1 MDFIKYN
8 RPKLPR
14 NKYGIQ
20 NGVFYSGGS
29 VFNSLG
35 SGSASGSSVSLANYY
50 TKPETDEI
58 AATKLDKSIWDGVF
72 RIDENGNL
80 RCSTN
85 FIGEKEV
92 SAYGEG
98 DTASS
103 TVVVVDNLTSNLT
116 DAALSANQGRVLKEL
131 IDTKTVDV
139 DLTGYAKQDWVSQNF
154 ISVIPSE
161 YITETEL
168 NTVLNDY
175 YTKAQIDGKGYLT
188 AIPSEYVTETELS
201 TSLNNYYTK
210 TQIDNK
216 GYLTSIPAEY
226 VTETELGTELD
237 SYYTKTEINN
247 KGYLTSIPAEY
258 VTETELNTEL
268 DSYYTKNETDTKLD
282 AKLNKSVWDGV
293 FRIDNDGNL
302 RCTTNFI
309 GEKEVSAYGAG
320 DTASS
325 TVVVV
330 DNLTSNLTDAALSA
344 NQGRVLKELID
355 TKTVDVDLT
364 DYAQKTW
371 VSQNFISVIPSEY
384 ITETELNTTLN
395 SYYTKTQIDNKGY
408 LTAIPSEYITST
420 ELETELGS
428 YYTKAEINNKGYLT
442 SIPAEYVTETELNT
456 SLNSYYTKTQIDNK
470 GYLTAVPS
478 EYVTETEL
486 NTELGSYYTKNETDA
501 KLDTKLNKSVWD
513 GVFRIDENGD
523 LRCTKNFIGEKEVSA
538 YGAGDT
544 ASSTVVVVDNLNS
557 SLTDAALSANQGRVL
572 KELIDSK
579 TVDVDLTGYAK
590 QDWVSQNF
598 ISVIPSEYI
607 TETELNT
614 ALSSYYTKTQIDNKG
629 YLTAIPAEYVT
640 DTELNTSLNSYYTK
654 TQIDN
659 KGYLT
664 VIPSEY
670 VTDTELSTSLNS
682 YYTKTQIDNKGY
694 LTAIPSEYV
703 TDTELSTS
711 LNSYYTKTQIDNKGY
726 LTAIPAEYVT
736 DTELNTSLSSYY
748 TKNET
753 DTKFNL
759 KVDKTT
765 WDSLFLIDSNGD
777 LHVKTNLI
785 GEKEVTAYNI
795 GTEDPGV
802 IVEGGSE
809 WYNIHTKRL
818 TSKTTTATDM
828 YVVIENLDVDIVN
841 NPDNYRIVL
850 LTWKRKKGE
859 GNRWRVPMFS
869 PRWHADTGAIV
880 SIGTPCVID
889 WNNTWWPI
897 TGNETKW
904 WNTTNAKYTDVFDTT
919 VNTLYVTFKNHN
931 KKMRF
936 GCCIM
941 KKMEGVGT
949 HGWQRVSNISEI
961 MLFAIKGGKHF
972 CMVK

>member
-80 RCSTN
+80 RCTKN

-92 SAYGEG
+92 SAYGAG

-168 NTVLNDY
+168 NTVLN
-175 YTKAQIDGKGYLT
+175 
-188 AIPSEYVTETELS
+188 
-201 TSLNNYYTK
+201 
-210 TQIDNK
+210 
-216 GYLTSIPAEY
+216 
-226 VTETELGTELD
+226 
-237 SYYTKTEINN
+237 
-247 KGYLTSIPAEY
+247 
-258 VTETELNTEL
+258 
-268 DSYYTKNETDTKLD
+268 
-282 AKLNKSVWDGV
+282 
-293 FRIDNDGNL
+293 
-302 RCTTNFI
+302 
-309 GEKEVSAYGAG
+309 
-320 DTASS
+320 
-325 TVVVV
+325 
-330 DNLTSNLTDAALSA
+330 
-344 NQGRVLKELID
+344 
-355 TKTVDVDLT
+355 
-364 DYAQKTW
+364 
-371 VSQNFISVIPSEY
+371 
-384 ITETELNTTLN
+384 
-395 SYYTKTQIDNKGY
+395 
-408 LTAIPSEYITST
+408 
-420 ELETELGS
+420 
-428 YYTKAEINNKGYLT
+428 
-442 SIPAEYVTETELNT
+442 
-456 SLNSYYTKTQIDNK
+456 
-470 GYLTAVPS
+470 
-478 EYVTETEL
+478 
-486 NTELGSYYTKNETDA
+486 
-501 KLDTKLNKSVWD
+501 
-513 GVFRIDENGD
+513 
-523 LRCTKNFIGEKEVSA
+523 
-538 YGAGDT
+538 
-544 ASSTVVVVDNLNS
+544 
-557 SLTDAALSANQGRVL
+557 
-572 KELIDSK
+572 
-579 TVDVDLTGYAK
+579 
-590 QDWVSQNF
+590 
-598 ISVIPSEYI
+598 
-607 TETELNT
+607 
-614 ALSSYYTKTQIDNKG
+614 SYYTKTQIDNKG

-640 DTELNTSLNSYYTK
+640 ETELNVELDNYYTK
-654 TQIDN
+654 
-659 KGYLT
+659 
-664 VIPSEY
+664 S
-670 VTDTELSTSLNS
+670 VTD
-682 YYTKTQIDNKGY
+682 
-694 LTAIPSEYV
+694 A
-703 TDTELSTS
+703 
-711 LNSYYTKTQIDNKGY
+711 
-726 LTAIPAEYVT
+726 
-736 DTELNTSLSSYY
+736 
-748 TKNET
+748 
-753 DTKFNL
+753 KFNL
-759 KVDKTT
+759 KVDKAT

-880 SIGTPCVID
+880 SIGTPCSIA

-919 VNTLYVTFKNHN
+919 VDTRYVTFKNHN

-961 MLFAIKGGKHF
+961 MLFAIRGGKHF

>member
-29 VFNSLG
+29 IFNSLG
-35 SGSASGSSVSLANYY
+35 SGNASGSSVSLANYY

-92 SAYGEG
+92 SAYGVG

-139 DLTGYAKQDWVSQNF
+139 DLTGYAKQEWVSQNF

-161 YITETEL
+161 YVTDSEL
-168 NTVLNDY
+168 NTALNSY
-175 YTKAQIDGKGYLT
+175 YTKTQIDNKGYLT
-188 AIPSEYVTETELS
+188 AIPSEYVTENELS
-201 TSLNNYYTK
+201 TSLNSYYTKTQIDNKGYLTSIPTEYVTESELSTSLNSYYTK

-226 VTETELGTELD
+226 VTETELSTEL
-237 SYYTKTEINN
+237 
-247 KGYLTSIPAEY
+247 G
-258 VTETELNTEL
+258 
-268 DSYYTKNETDTKLD
+268 SYYTKNETDTKLD

-293 FRIDNDGNL
+293 FRIDTDGNL

-309 GEKEVSAYGAG
+309 GEKEVSAYGEGDIASSTVVVVDNLTSNLTDAALSANQGRVLKELIDTKTVDVDLTGYAKQEWVMQNFISVIPSEYVTDSELNTALSSYYTKTQIDNKGYLTSIPADYVTENELSTSLNSYYTKTQIDNKGYLTSIPSEYVTETELNTSLSSYYTKTQIDNKGYLTSIPAEYVTDSELNAELDSYYTKNETDTKLDTKLNKSVWDGVFRIDENGDLRCTKNFIGEKEVSAYGAG
-320 DTASS
+320 DIASS

-384 ITETELNTTLN
+384 
-395 SYYTKTQIDNKGY
+395 
-408 LTAIPSEYITST
+408 
-420 ELETELGS
+420 
-428 YYTKAEINNKGYLT
+428 
-442 SIPAEYVTETELNT
+442 
-456 SLNSYYTKTQIDNK
+456 
-470 GYLTAVPS
+470 
-478 EYVTETEL
+478 
-486 NTELGSYYTKNETDA
+486 
-501 KLDTKLNKSVWD
+501 
-513 GVFRIDENGD
+513 
-523 LRCTKNFIGEKEVSA
+523 
-538 YGAGDT
+538 
-544 ASSTVVVVDNLNS
+544 
-557 SLTDAALSANQGRVL
+557 
-572 KELIDSK
+572 
-579 TVDVDLTGYAK
+579 
-590 QDWVSQNF
+590 
-598 ISVIPSEYI
+598 
-607 TETELNT
+607 
-614 ALSSYYTKTQIDNKG
+614 
-629 YLTAIPAEYVT
+629 VT
-640 DTELNTSLNSYYTK
+640 DTELNTVLNSYYTK
-654 TQIDN
+654 AQIDA

-664 VIPSEY
+664 AIPSEY

-726 LTAIPAEYVT
+726 LTSIPSEYVT
-736 DTELNTSLSSYY
+736 ETELNTSLSSYY
-748 TKNET
+748 TKTQIDNKGYLTSIPAEYVT
-753 DTKFNL
+753 DTELNAELDNYYTKSVTDLKFNMT
-759 KVDKTT
+759 VDKAT
-765 WDSLFLIDSNGD
+765 WNSLFLIDSNGD

-795 GTEDPGV
+795 GTEDGGV

-828 YVVIENLDVDIVN
+828 YVVIENLDVDMVN

-880 SIGTPCVID
+880 SSGTPCVID

-897 TGNETKW
+897 TGNKTKW

-919 VNTLYVTFKNHN
+919 VNTLYLTFKNHN

>member
-80 RCSTN
+80 RCYTN

-92 SAYGEG
+92 SACGEG
-98 DTASS
+98 DMASS

-139 DLTGYAKQDWVSQNF
+139 DLTGYAKQDWVMQNF

-161 YITETEL
+161 YVTDSEL
-168 NTVLNDY
+168 NTALNSY
-175 YTKAQIDGKGYLT
+175 YTKTQIDNKGYLT

-201 TSLNNYYTK
+201 SSLNSYYTK

-216 GYLTSIPAEY
+216 GYLTSVPSEY
-226 VTETELGTELD
+226 VTETELSTSLN
-237 SYYTKTEINN
+237 SYYTKTQIDN
-247 KGYLTSIPAEY
+247 KGYLTAIPSEY
-258 VTETELNTEL
+258 VTETELNAEL

-293 FRIDNDGNL
+293 FRIDTDGNL

-320 DTASS
+320 DIASS

-364 DYAQKTW
+364 GYAKQDW
-371 VSQNFISVIPSEY
+371 VMQNFISAIPSEY
-384 ITETELNTTLN
+384 VTDNELSTSLS
-395 SYYTKTQIDNKGY
+395 SYYTKTEIENKGY
-408 LTAIPSEYITST
+408 LTAIP
-420 ELETELGS
+420 
-428 YYTKAEINNKGYLT
+428 N
-442 SIPAEYVTETELNT
+442 
-456 SLNSYYTKTQIDNK
+456 
-470 GYLTAVPS
+470 

-486 NTELGSYYTKNETDA
+486 NTELGSYYTKNDTDA
-501 KLDTKLNKSVWD
+501 KFNM
-513 GVFRIDENGD
+513 
-523 LRCTKNFIGEKEVSA
+523 
-538 YGAGDT
+538 
-544 ASSTVVVVDNLNS
+544 
-557 SLTDAALSANQGRVL
+557 
-572 KELIDSK
+572 
-579 TVDVDLTGYAK
+579 TVDKA
-590 QDWVSQNF
+590 
-598 ISVIPSEYI
+598 
-607 TETELNT
+607 
-614 ALSSYYTKTQIDNKG
+614 
-629 YLTAIPAEYVT
+629 
-640 DTELNTSLNSYYTK
+640 
-654 TQIDN
+654 
-659 KGYLT
+659 
-664 VIPSEY
+664 
-670 VTDTELSTSLNS
+670 
-682 YYTKTQIDNKGY
+682 
-694 LTAIPSEYV
+694 
-703 TDTELSTS
+703 
-711 LNSYYTKTQIDNKGY
+711 
-726 LTAIPAEYVT
+726 
-736 DTELNTSLSSYY
+736 
-748 TKNET
+748 
-753 DTKFNL
+753 
-759 KVDKTT
+759 T
-765 WDSLFLIDSNGD
+765 WNSLFLIDSNGD

-795 GTEDPGV
+795 GTEDGGV

-809 WYNIHTKRL
+809 WYNIHTKRM

-869 PRWHADTGAIV
+869 PRWH
-880 SIGTPCVID
+880 
-889 WNNTWWPI
+889 
-897 TGNETKW
+897 
-904 WNTTNAKYTDVFDTT
+904 
-919 VNTLYVTFKNHN
+919 
-931 KKMRF
+931 
-936 GCCIM
+936 
-941 KKMEGVGT
+941 
-949 HGWQRVSNISEI
+949 
-961 MLFAIKGGKHF
+961 
-972 CMVK
+972 

>member
-58 AATKLDKSIWDGVF
+58 VATKLDKSIWDGVF

-92 SAYGEG
+92 SAYGAG

-161 YITETEL
+161 YVTDSEL
-168 NTVLNDY
+168 NN
-175 YTKAQIDGKGYLT
+175 
-188 AIPSEYVTETELS
+188 
-201 TSLNNYYTK
+201 
-210 TQIDNK
+210 
-216 GYLTSIPAEY
+216 
-226 VTETELGTELD
+226 
-237 SYYTKTEINN
+237 
-247 KGYLTSIPAEY
+247 
-258 VTETELNTEL
+258 
-268 DSYYTKNETDTKLD
+268 
-282 AKLNKSVWDGV
+282 
-293 FRIDNDGNL
+293 
-302 RCTTNFI
+302 
-309 GEKEVSAYGAG
+309 
-320 DTASS
+320 
-325 TVVVV
+325 
-330 DNLTSNLTDAALSA
+330 ALS
-344 NQGRVLKELID
+344 
-355 TKTVDVDLT
+355 
-364 DYAQKTW
+364 
-371 VSQNFISVIPSEY
+371 
-384 ITETELNTTLN
+384 
-395 SYYTKTQIDNKGY
+395 
-408 LTAIPSEYITST
+408 
-420 ELETELGS
+420 
-428 YYTKAEINNKGYLT
+428 
-442 SIPAEYVTETELNT
+442 
-456 SLNSYYTKTQIDNK
+456 
-470 GYLTAVPS
+470 
-478 EYVTETEL
+478 
-486 NTELGSYYTKNETDA
+486 
-501 KLDTKLNKSVWD
+501 
-513 GVFRIDENGD
+513 
-523 LRCTKNFIGEKEVSA
+523 
-538 YGAGDT
+538 
-544 ASSTVVVVDNLNS
+544 
-557 SLTDAALSANQGRVL
+557 
-572 KELIDSK
+572 
-579 TVDVDLTGYAK
+579 
-590 QDWVSQNF
+590 
-598 ISVIPSEYI
+598 
-607 TETELNT
+607 
-614 ALSSYYTKTQIDNKG
+614 
-629 YLTAIPAEYVT
+629 
-640 DTELNTSLNSYYTK
+640 
-654 TQIDN
+654 
-659 KGYLT
+659 
-664 VIPSEY
+664 
-670 VTDTELSTSLNS
+670 S

-703 TDTELSTS
+703 TDTELSTK
-711 LNSYYTKTQIDNKGY
+711 LG
-726 LTAIPAEYVT
+726 
-736 DTELNTSLSSYY
+736 SYY
-748 TKNET
+748 TKNDT

-880 SIGTPCVID
+880 SIGTPCSIA

-919 VNTLYVTFKNHN
+919 VDTLYVTFKNHN

>member
-139 DLTGYAKQDWVSQNF
+139 DLTGYAKQEWVMQNF

-168 NTVLNDY
+168 NTVLN
-175 YTKAQIDGKGYLT
+175 
-188 AIPSEYVTETELS
+188 
-201 TSLNNYYTK
+201 
-210 TQIDNK
+210 
-216 GYLTSIPAEY
+216 
-226 VTETELGTELD
+226 
-237 SYYTKTEINN
+237 
-247 KGYLTSIPAEY
+247 
-258 VTETELNTEL
+258 
-268 DSYYTKNETDTKLD
+268 
-282 AKLNKSVWDGV
+282 
-293 FRIDNDGNL
+293 
-302 RCTTNFI
+302 
-309 GEKEVSAYGAG
+309 
-320 DTASS
+320 
-325 TVVVV
+325 
-330 DNLTSNLTDAALSA
+330 
-344 NQGRVLKELID
+344 
-355 TKTVDVDLT
+355 
-364 DYAQKTW
+364 
-371 VSQNFISVIPSEY
+371 
-384 ITETELNTTLN
+384 

-408 LTAIPSEYITST
+408 LTAIPNEYITST
-420 ELETELGS
+420 ELETELG
-428 YYTKAEINNKGYLT
+428 
-442 SIPAEYVTETELNT
+442 
-456 SLNSYYTKTQIDNK
+456 
-470 GYLTAVPS
+470 
-478 EYVTETEL
+478 
-486 NTELGSYYTKNETDA
+486 
-501 KLDTKLNKSVWD
+501 
-513 GVFRIDENGD
+513 
-523 LRCTKNFIGEKEVSA
+523 
-538 YGAGDT
+538 
-544 ASSTVVVVDNLNS
+544 
-557 SLTDAALSANQGRVL
+557 
-572 KELIDSK
+572 
-579 TVDVDLTGYAK
+579 
-590 QDWVSQNF
+590 
-598 ISVIPSEYI
+598 
-607 TETELNT
+607 
-614 ALSSYYTKTQIDNKG
+614 SYYTKTQIDNKG

-640 DTELNTSLNSYYTK
+640 DTEL
-654 TQIDN
+654 
-659 KGYLT
+659 
-664 VIPSEY
+664 
-670 VTDTELSTSLNS
+670 STSLNS
-682 YYTKTQIDNKGY
+682 YYTKTQIDAKGY
-694 LTAIPSEYV
+694 LTSIPTEYV
-703 TDTELSTS
+703 TETELTS
-711 LNSYYTKTQIDNKGY
+711 
-726 LTAIPAEYVT
+726 
-736 DTELNTSLSSYY
+736 ELGSYY
-748 TKNET
+748 TKNDT
-753 DTKFNL
+753 DAKLDTKLN
-759 KVDKTT
+759 KSV
-765 WDSLFLIDSNGD
+765 WDGVFRIDSNGD
-777 LHVKTNLI
+777 IHVKTNLI

-880 SIGTPCVID
+880 SIGTPCSIA

>member
-35 SGSASGSSVSLANYY
+35 SGSAPGSSVSLANYY

-92 SAYGEG
+92 SAYGAG

-131 IDTKTVDV
+131 IDSKTVDV
-139 DLTGYAKQDWVSQNF
+139 DLTGYAKQEWVSQNF

-168 NTVLNDY
+168 NTALN
-175 YTKAQIDGKGYLT
+175 
-188 AIPSEYVTETELS
+188 S
-201 TSLNNYYTK
+201 YYTK

-216 GYLTSIPAEY
+216 GYLTAIP
-226 VTETELGTELD
+226 T
-237 SYYTKTEINN
+237 
-247 KGYLTSIPAEY
+247 EY

-309 GEKEVSAYGAG
+309 GEKEVSAYGTGDTTSSTVVVVDNLTSNLTDAALSANQGRVLKELIDTKTVDVDLTGYAKQDWVIQNFISVIPSEYVTDTELNTALSSYYTKTQIDNKGYLTAIPSEYITSTELETELGSYYTKTEINNKGYLTSIPAEYVTETELNTELDSYYTKTEINNKGYLTAVPSEYVTESELSTELGSYYTKNETDTKLDTKLNKSVWDGVFRIDENGDLRCTKNFIGEKEVSAYGAG
-320 DTASS
+320 DIASS

-384 ITETELNTTLN
+384 ITETELNT
-395 SYYTKTQIDNKGY
+395 
-408 LTAIPSEYITST
+408 A
-420 ELETELGS
+420 
-428 YYTKAEINNKGYLT
+428 
-442 SIPAEYVTETELNT
+442 
-456 SLNSYYTKTQIDNK
+456 
-470 GYLTAVPS
+470 
-478 EYVTETEL
+478 
-486 NTELGSYYTKNETDA
+486 
-501 KLDTKLNKSVWD
+501 
-513 GVFRIDENGD
+513 
-523 LRCTKNFIGEKEVSA
+523 
-538 YGAGDT
+538 
-544 ASSTVVVVDNLNS
+544 
-557 SLTDAALSANQGRVL
+557 
-572 KELIDSK
+572 
-579 TVDVDLTGYAK
+579 
-590 QDWVSQNF
+590 
-598 ISVIPSEYI
+598 
-607 TETELNT
+607 
-614 ALSSYYTKTQIDNKG
+614 
-629 YLTAIPAEYVT
+629 
-640 DTELNTSLNSYYTK
+640 
-654 TQIDN
+654 
-659 KGYLT
+659 
-664 VIPSEY
+664 
-670 VTDTELSTSLNS
+670 
-682 YYTKTQIDNKGY
+682 
-694 LTAIPSEYV
+694 
-703 TDTELSTS
+703 

-748 TKNET
+748 TKTQVDNKGYLTAIPTEYVTDTELSTSLNSYYTKTEVDNKGYLTSIPAEYVTDTELNTELGNYYTKSVT
-753 DTKFNL
+753 DTKFNMT
-759 KVDKTT
+759 VDKAT
-765 WDSLFLIDSNGD
+765 WNSLFLIDSNGD

-828 YVVIENLDVDIVN
+828 YVVIENLDANIVN

-869 PRWHADTGAIV
+869 PRWHADTGQIIR
-880 SIGTPCVID
+880 SGTPCSIA

-897 TGNETKW
+897 TGNKTKW

-919 VNTLYVTFKNHN
+919 VHATYLTFKNHN

-961 MLFAIKGGKHF
+961 MLFAIRGARHF

>member
-98 DTASS
+98 DIASS

-168 NTVLNDY
+168 NTVLNGY
-175 YTKAQIDGKGYLT
+175 YTKTQIDNKGYLT
-188 AIPSEYVTETELS
+188 DIPSEYVTETELS
-201 TSLNNYYTK
+201 TSLNSYYTK

-226 VTETELGTELD
+226 VTEAELTSELG
-237 SYYTKTEINN
+237 
-247 KGYLTSIPAEY
+247 
-258 VTETELNTEL
+258 
-268 DSYYTKNETDTKLD
+268 SYYTKNETDTKLD
-282 AKLNKSVWDGV
+282 A
-293 FRIDNDGNL
+293 
-302 RCTTNFI
+302 
-309 GEKEVSAYGAG
+309 
-320 DTASS
+320 
-325 TVVVV
+325 
-330 DNLTSNLTDAALSA
+330 
-344 NQGRVLKELID
+344 
-355 TKTVDVDLT
+355 
-364 DYAQKTW
+364 
-371 VSQNFISVIPSEY
+371 
-384 ITETELNTTLN
+384 
-395 SYYTKTQIDNKGY
+395 
-408 LTAIPSEYITST
+408 
-420 ELETELGS
+420 
-428 YYTKAEINNKGYLT
+428 
-442 SIPAEYVTETELNT
+442 
-456 SLNSYYTKTQIDNK
+456 
-470 GYLTAVPS
+470 
-478 EYVTETEL
+478 
-486 NTELGSYYTKNETDA
+486 
-501 KLDTKLNKSVWD
+501 KLNKSVWD

-557 SLTDAALSANQGRVL
+557 NLTDAALSANQGRVL

-629 YLTAIPAEYVT
+629 YLTAIPVEYVT
-640 DTELNTSLNSYYTK
+640 ETELNTSLNSYYTK

-670 VTDTELSTSLNS
+670 VTDTELSTSL
-682 YYTKTQIDNKGY
+682 
-694 LTAIPSEYV
+694 
-703 TDTELSTS
+703 
-711 LNSYYTKTQIDNKGY
+711 
-726 LTAIPAEYVT
+726 
-736 DTELNTSLSSYY
+736 SSYY
-748 TKNET
+748 TKNDT
-753 DTKFNL
+753 DAKFNL

-841 NPDNYRIVL
+841 NPNNYRIVL

-880 SIGTPCVID
+880 SSGTPCVID

-897 TGNETKW
+897 TGNKTKW

>member
-29 VFNSLG
+29 IFNSLG
-35 SGSASGSSVSLANYY
+35 SGNASGSSVSLANYY

-92 SAYGEG
+92 SAYGVG

-139 DLTGYAKQDWVSQNF
+139 DLTGYAKQEWVSQNF

-161 YITETEL
+161 YVTDSEL
-168 NTVLNDY
+168 NTALNSY
-175 YTKAQIDGKGYLT
+175 YTKTQIDNKGYLT
-188 AIPSEYVTETELS
+188 AIPSEYVTENELS
-201 TSLNNYYTK
+201 TSLNSYYTKTQIDNKGYLTSIPTEYVTESELSTSLNSYYTK

-226 VTETELGTELD
+226 VTETELSTEL
-237 SYYTKTEINN
+237 
-247 KGYLTSIPAEY
+247 G
-258 VTETELNTEL
+258 
-268 DSYYTKNETDTKLD
+268 SYYTKNETDTKLD

-293 FRIDNDGNL
+293 FRIDTDGNL

-309 GEKEVSAYGAG
+309 GEKEVSAYGEGDIASSTVVVVDNLTSNLTDAALSANQGRVLKELIDTKTVDVDLTGYAKQEWVMQNFISVIPSEYVTDSELNTALSSYYTKTQIDNKGYLTSIPADYVTENELSTSLNSYYTKTQIDNKGYLTSIPSEYVTETELNTSLSSYYTKTQIDNKGYLTSIPAEYVTDSELNAELDSYYTKNETDTKLDTKLNKSVWDGVFRIDENGDLRCTKNFIGEKEVSAYGAG
-320 DTASS
+320 DIASS

-384 ITETELNTTLN
+384 
-395 SYYTKTQIDNKGY
+395 
-408 LTAIPSEYITST
+408 
-420 ELETELGS
+420 
-428 YYTKAEINNKGYLT
+428 
-442 SIPAEYVTETELNT
+442 
-456 SLNSYYTKTQIDNK
+456 
-470 GYLTAVPS
+470 
-478 EYVTETEL
+478 
-486 NTELGSYYTKNETDA
+486 
-501 KLDTKLNKSVWD
+501 
-513 GVFRIDENGD
+513 
-523 LRCTKNFIGEKEVSA
+523 
-538 YGAGDT
+538 
-544 ASSTVVVVDNLNS
+544 
-557 SLTDAALSANQGRVL
+557 
-572 KELIDSK
+572 
-579 TVDVDLTGYAK
+579 
-590 QDWVSQNF
+590 
-598 ISVIPSEYI
+598 
-607 TETELNT
+607 
-614 ALSSYYTKTQIDNKG
+614 
-629 YLTAIPAEYVT
+629 VT
-640 DTELNTSLNSYYTK
+640 DTELNTVLNSYYTK
-654 TQIDN
+654 AQIDA
-659 KGYLT
+659 
-664 VIPSEY
+664 
-670 VTDTELSTSLNS
+670 
-682 YYTKTQIDNKGY
+682 KGY

-726 LTAIPAEYVT
+726 LTSIPSEYVT

-748 TKNET
+748 TKTQIDNKGYLTSIPAEYVT
-753 DTKFNL
+753 DTELNAELDNYYTKSVTDLKFNMT
-759 KVDKTT
+759 VDKAT
-765 WDSLFLIDSNGD
+765 WNSLFLIDSNGD

-795 GTEDPGV
+795 GTEDGGV

-828 YVVIENLDVDIVN
+828 YVVIENLDVDMVN

-880 SIGTPCVID
+880 SSGTPCVID

-897 TGNETKW
+897 TGNKTKW

-919 VNTLYVTFKNHN
+919 VNTLYLTFKNHN

>member
-29 VFNSLG
+29 AFNSLG

-139 DLTGYAKQDWVSQNF
+139 DLTGYAKQEWVMQNF

-168 NTVLNDY
+168 NT
-175 YTKAQIDGKGYLT
+175 A
-188 AIPSEYVTETELS
+188 
-201 TSLNNYYTK
+201 
-210 TQIDNK
+210 
-216 GYLTSIPAEY
+216 
-226 VTETELGTELD
+226 
-237 SYYTKTEINN
+237 
-247 KGYLTSIPAEY
+247 
-258 VTETELNTEL
+258 
-268 DSYYTKNETDTKLD
+268 
-282 AKLNKSVWDGV
+282 
-293 FRIDNDGNL
+293 
-302 RCTTNFI
+302 
-309 GEKEVSAYGAG
+309 
-320 DTASS
+320 
-325 TVVVV
+325 
-330 DNLTSNLTDAALSA
+330 
-344 NQGRVLKELID
+344 
-355 TKTVDVDLT
+355 
-364 DYAQKTW
+364 
-371 VSQNFISVIPSEY
+371 
-384 ITETELNTTLN
+384 LN
-395 SYYTKTQIDNKGY
+395 SYYTK
-408 LTAIPSEYITST
+408 A
-420 ELETELGS
+420 
-428 YYTKAEINNKGYLT
+428 
-442 SIPAEYVTETELNT
+442 
-456 SLNSYYTKTQIDNK
+456 QIDNK

-478 EYVTETEL
+478 EYVTDTELSTSLNSYYTKTQIDAKGYLTAVPSEYVTETEL
-486 NTELGSYYTKNETDA
+486 TSELGSYYTKNDTDA

-590 QDWVSQNF
+590 QDWVNQNF

-640 DTELNTSLNSYYTK
+640 DNELN
-654 TQIDN
+654 
-659 KGYLT
+659 
-664 VIPSEY
+664 
-670 VTDTELSTSLNS
+670 
-682 YYTKTQIDNKGY
+682 
-694 LTAIPSEYV
+694 
-703 TDTELSTS
+703 TS

-736 DTELNTSLSSYY
+736 DTELNTELGSYY
-748 TKNET
+748 TKNDT
-753 DTKFNL
+753 DAKFNL
-759 KVDKTT
+759 KVDKAT

-919 VNTLYVTFKNHN
+919 VDTLYVTFKNHN

>member
-72 RIDENGNL
+72 KIDENGNL
-80 RCSTN
+80 RCTTN

-92 SAYGEG
+92 SAYGVGDTASSTVVVVDNLTSNLTDAALSANQGRVLKELIDSKTVDVDLTGYAKQEWVSQNFISVIPSEYITETELNTALNSYYTKTQIDNKGYLTAIPSEYITSTELETELGSYYTKTQIDNKGYLTSIPSEYVTDTELNTSLNSYYTKTQIDNKGYLTSIPAEYVTETELSTELGSYYTKNETDSKLDTKLNKSVWDGVFRIDENGDLRCTKNFIGEKEVSAYGVG

-139 DLTGYAKQDWVSQNF
+139 DLTGYAKQDWV
-154 ISVIPSE
+154 I
-161 YITETEL
+161 
-168 NTVLNDY
+168 
-175 YTKAQIDGKGYLT
+175 
-188 AIPSEYVTETELS
+188 
-201 TSLNNYYTK
+201 
-210 TQIDNK
+210 
-216 GYLTSIPAEY
+216 
-226 VTETELGTELD
+226 
-237 SYYTKTEINN
+237 
-247 KGYLTSIPAEY
+247 
-258 VTETELNTEL
+258 
-268 DSYYTKNETDTKLD
+268 
-282 AKLNKSVWDGV
+282 
-293 FRIDNDGNL
+293 
-302 RCTTNFI
+302 
-309 GEKEVSAYGAG
+309 
-320 DTASS
+320 
-325 TVVVV
+325 
-330 DNLTSNLTDAALSA
+330 
-344 NQGRVLKELID
+344 
-355 TKTVDVDLT
+355 
-364 DYAQKTW
+364 
-371 VSQNFISVIPSEY
+371 
-384 ITETELNTTLN
+384 
-395 SYYTKTQIDNKGY
+395 
-408 LTAIPSEYITST
+408 
-420 ELETELGS
+420 
-428 YYTKAEINNKGYLT
+428 
-442 SIPAEYVTETELNT
+442 
-456 SLNSYYTKTQIDNK
+456 
-470 GYLTAVPS
+470 
-478 EYVTETEL
+478 
-486 NTELGSYYTKNETDA
+486 
-501 KLDTKLNKSVWD
+501 
-513 GVFRIDENGD
+513 
-523 LRCTKNFIGEKEVSA
+523 
-538 YGAGDT
+538 
-544 ASSTVVVVDNLNS
+544 
-557 SLTDAALSANQGRVL
+557 
-572 KELIDSK
+572 
-579 TVDVDLTGYAK
+579 
-590 QDWVSQNF
+590 QNF

-614 ALSSYYTKTQIDNKG
+614 A
-629 YLTAIPAEYVT
+629 
-640 DTELNTSLNSYYTK
+640 
-654 TQIDN
+654 
-659 KGYLT
+659 
-664 VIPSEY
+664 
-670 VTDTELSTSLNS
+670 LNS

-711 LNSYYTKTQIDNKGY
+711 LNSYYTKTEVDNKGY
-726 LTAIPAEYVT
+726 LTSIPAEYVT
-736 DTELNTSLSSYY
+736 DTELSTELDNYY
-748 TKNET
+748 TKSVT
-753 DTKFNL
+753 DIKFNMT
-759 KVDKTT
+759 VDKAT
-765 WDSLFLIDSNGD
+765 WNSLFLIDSNGD

-828 YVVIENLDVDIVN
+828 YVVIENLDADIVN

-869 PRWHADTGAIV
+869 PRWNADTGAIV
-880 SIGTPCVID
+880 RNGTTCAIA

-897 TGNETKW
+897 TGNKTKW

-919 VNTLYVTFKNHN
+919 VNTLYVAFKNHN

-941 KKMEGVGT
+941 KKMQGVGT

-961 MLFAIKGGKHF
+961 MLFAIRGGKHF

>member
-98 DTASS
+98 DIASS

-168 NTVLNDY
+168 NTVLNGY
-175 YTKAQIDGKGYLT
+175 YTKTQIDNKGYLT
-188 AIPSEYVTETELS
+188 DIPSEYVTETELS
-201 TSLNNYYTK
+201 TSLNSYYTK

-226 VTETELGTELD
+226 VTEAELTSELG
-237 SYYTKTEINN
+237 
-247 KGYLTSIPAEY
+247 
-258 VTETELNTEL
+258 
-268 DSYYTKNETDTKLD
+268 SYYTKNETDTKLD
-282 AKLNKSVWDGV
+282 A
-293 FRIDNDGNL
+293 
-302 RCTTNFI
+302 
-309 GEKEVSAYGAG
+309 
-320 DTASS
+320 
-325 TVVVV
+325 
-330 DNLTSNLTDAALSA
+330 
-344 NQGRVLKELID
+344 
-355 TKTVDVDLT
+355 
-364 DYAQKTW
+364 
-371 VSQNFISVIPSEY
+371 
-384 ITETELNTTLN
+384 
-395 SYYTKTQIDNKGY
+395 
-408 LTAIPSEYITST
+408 
-420 ELETELGS
+420 
-428 YYTKAEINNKGYLT
+428 
-442 SIPAEYVTETELNT
+442 
-456 SLNSYYTKTQIDNK
+456 
-470 GYLTAVPS
+470 
-478 EYVTETEL
+478 
-486 NTELGSYYTKNETDA
+486 
-501 KLDTKLNKSVWD
+501 KLNKSVWD

-557 SLTDAALSANQGRVL
+557 NLTDAALSANQGRVL

-629 YLTAIPAEYVT
+629 YLTAIPVEYVT
-640 DTELNTSLNSYYTK
+640 ETELNTSLNSYYTK

-694 LTAIPSEYV
+694 LTAIPVEYV
-703 TDTELSTS
+703 TETELNTS

-726 LTAIPAEYVT
+726 LTVIPSEYVT
-736 DTELNTSLSSYY
+736 DTELSTSLSSYY
-748 TKNET
+748 TKNDT
-753 DTKFNL
+753 DAKFNL

-841 NPDNYRIVL
+841 NPNNYRIVL

-880 SIGTPCVID
+880 SSGTPCVID

-897 TGNETKW
+897 TGNKTKW

>member
-20 NGVFYSGGS
+20 NGVFYSGVS

-72 RIDENGNL
+72 RIDENGDL

-92 SAYGEG
+92 SAYGVG

-139 DLTGYAKQDWVSQNF
+139 DLTGYAKQEWVMQNF

-168 NTVLNDY
+168 NTALNSY
-175 YTKAQIDGKGYLT
+175 YTKTQIDNKGYLT
-188 AIPSEYVTETELS
+188 AIPAEYVTETEIS
-201 TSLNNYYTK
+201 TELDSYYTK

-216 GYLTSIPAEY
+216 GYLTSIPSEY
-226 VTETELGTELD
+226 VTDTELTSEL
-237 SYYTKTEINN
+237 
-247 KGYLTSIPAEY
+247 G
-258 VTETELNTEL
+258 
-268 DSYYTKNETDTKLD
+268 SYYTKNETDSKLD
-282 AKLNKSVWDGV
+282 TKLNKSVWDGV
-293 FRIDNDGNL
+293 FRIDENGDL
-302 RCTTNFI
+302 RCTKNFI

-320 DTASS
+320 DIASS

-364 DYAQKTW
+364 DYAKQDW
-371 VSQNFISVIPSEY
+371 VMQNFISVIPSEY
-384 ITETELNTTLN
+384 VTDSELNNALS
-395 SYYTKTQIDNKGY
+395 SYYTKTQIDAKGY
-408 LTAIPSEYITST
+408 LTAIPSEYI
-420 ELETELGS
+420 
-428 YYTKAEINNKGYLT
+428 
-442 SIPAEYVTETELNT
+442 
-456 SLNSYYTKTQIDNK
+456 
-470 GYLTAVPS
+470 
-478 EYVTETEL
+478 
-486 NTELGSYYTKNETDA
+486 
-501 KLDTKLNKSVWD
+501 
-513 GVFRIDENGD
+513 
-523 LRCTKNFIGEKEVSA
+523 
-538 YGAGDT
+538 
-544 ASSTVVVVDNLNS
+544 
-557 SLTDAALSANQGRVL
+557 
-572 KELIDSK
+572 
-579 TVDVDLTGYAK
+579 
-590 QDWVSQNF
+590 
-598 ISVIPSEYI
+598 
-607 TETELNT
+607 
-614 ALSSYYTKTQIDNKG
+614 
-629 YLTAIPAEYVT
+629 
-640 DTELNTSLNSYYTK
+640 
-654 TQIDN
+654 
-659 KGYLT
+659 
-664 VIPSEY
+664 
-670 VTDTELSTSLNS
+670 TDTELSTSLNS

-694 LTAIPSEYV
+694 LTSIPSEYV
-703 TDTELSTS
+703 TESELS
-711 LNSYYTKTQIDNKGY
+711 
-726 LTAIPAEYVT
+726 
-736 DTELNTSLSSYY
+736 TSLSSYY
-748 TKNET
+748 TKTEVENKGYLTSIPAEYVTETELNTELDNYYTKSVT
-753 DTKFNL
+753 DTKFNMT
-759 KVDKTT
+759 VDKAT
-765 WDSLFLIDSNGD
+765 WNSLFLIDSNGD

-795 GTEDPGV
+795 GTEASGG

-828 YVVIENLDVDIVN
+828 YVVIENLDANIVN

-880 SIGTPCVID
+880 RSGTPCAID

-897 TGNETKW
+897 TGNKTKW

-919 VNTLYVTFKNHN
+919 VNTTYVAFKNHN

-941 KKMEGVGT
+941 KKMVGVGT
-949 HGWQRVSNISEI
+949 YGWQRVSNISEI
-961 MLFAIKGGKHF
+961 MLFAIRGGKHF

>member
-1 MDFIKYN
+1 M
-8 RPKLPR
+8 
-14 NKYGIQ
+14 NK
-20 NGVFYSGGS
+20 S
-29 VFNSLG
+29 V
-35 SGSASGSSVSLANYY
+35 
-50 TKPETDEI
+50 
-58 AATKLDKSIWDGVF
+58 WDGVF
-72 RIDENGNL
+72 RIDNDGNL
-80 RCSTN
+80 RCTTN

-92 SAYGEG
+92 SAYGTG
-98 DTASS
+98 DTTSS

-139 DLTGYAKQDWVSQNF
+139 DLTGYAKQDWVIQNF

-161 YITETEL
+161 YVTDTEL
-168 NTVLNDY
+168 NT
-175 YTKAQIDGKGYLT
+175 A
-188 AIPSEYVTETELS
+188 LS
-201 TSLNNYYTK
+201 SYYTK

-216 GYLTSIPAEY
+216 GYLTAIPSEY
-226 VTETELGTELD
+226 ITSTELETELG

-268 DSYYTKNETDTKLD
+268 DSYYTKTEINNKGYLTAVPSEYVTESELSTELGSYYTKNETDTKLD
-282 AKLNKSVWDGV
+282 TKLNKSVWDGV
-293 FRIDNDGNL
+293 FRIDENGDL
-302 RCTTNFI
+302 RCTKNFI

-320 DTASS
+320 DIASS

-384 ITETELNTTLN
+384 ITETELNT
-395 SYYTKTQIDNKGY
+395 
-408 LTAIPSEYITST
+408 A
-420 ELETELGS
+420 
-428 YYTKAEINNKGYLT
+428 
-442 SIPAEYVTETELNT
+442 
-456 SLNSYYTKTQIDNK
+456 
-470 GYLTAVPS
+470 
-478 EYVTETEL
+478 
-486 NTELGSYYTKNETDA
+486 
-501 KLDTKLNKSVWD
+501 
-513 GVFRIDENGD
+513 
-523 LRCTKNFIGEKEVSA
+523 
-538 YGAGDT
+538 
-544 ASSTVVVVDNLNS
+544 
-557 SLTDAALSANQGRVL
+557 
-572 KELIDSK
+572 
-579 TVDVDLTGYAK
+579 
-590 QDWVSQNF
+590 
-598 ISVIPSEYI
+598 
-607 TETELNT
+607 
-614 ALSSYYTKTQIDNKG
+614 
-629 YLTAIPAEYVT
+629 
-640 DTELNTSLNSYYTK
+640 
-654 TQIDN
+654 
-659 KGYLT
+659 
-664 VIPSEY
+664 
-670 VTDTELSTSLNS
+670 
-682 YYTKTQIDNKGY
+682 
-694 LTAIPSEYV
+694 
-703 TDTELSTS
+703 

-748 TKNET
+748 TKTQVDNKGYLTAIPTEYVTDTELSTSLNSYYTKTEVDNKGYLTSIPAEYVTDTELNTELGNYYTKSVT
-753 DTKFNL
+753 DTKFNMT
-759 KVDKTT
+759 VDKAT
-765 WDSLFLIDSNGD
+765 WNSLFLIDSNGD

-828 YVVIENLDVDIVN
+828 YVVIENLDANIVN

-869 PRWHADTGAIV
+869 PRWHADTGQIIR
-880 SIGTPCVID
+880 SGTPCSIA

-897 TGNETKW
+897 TGNKTKW

-919 VNTLYVTFKNHN
+919 VHATYLTFKNHN

-961 MLFAIKGGKHF
+961 MLFAIRGARHF

>member
-168 NTVLNDY
+168 NTVLN
-175 YTKAQIDGKGYLT
+175 
-188 AIPSEYVTETELS
+188 S
-201 TSLNNYYTK
+201 YYTK

-216 GYLTSIPAEY
+216 GYLTSIPSEY
-226 VTETELGTELD
+226 VTDTELNTSLNN
-237 SYYTKTEINN
+237 YYTKTEINN
-247 KGYLTSIPAEY
+247 KGYLTSIPVEY
-258 VTETELNTEL
+258 VTETELATEL
-268 DSYYTKNETDTKLD
+268 GSYYTKNETDTKLD

-293 FRIDNDGNL
+293 FRIDTDGNL

-309 GEKEVSAYGAG
+309 GEKEVSAYGEG

-325 TVVVV
+325 TVVVI

-364 DYAQKTW
+364 GYAKQDW
-371 VSQNFISVIPSEY
+371 VSQNFISAIPSEY
-384 ITETELNTTLN
+384 VTDSELNTTLN

-408 LTAIPSEYITST
+408 LT
-420 ELETELGS
+420 
-428 YYTKAEINNKGYLT
+428 
-442 SIPAEYVTETELNT
+442 SIPT
-456 SLNSYYTKTQIDNK
+456 
-470 GYLTAVPS
+470 

-572 KELIDSK
+572 KELIDTK

-614 ALSSYYTKTQIDNKG
+614 ALNSYYTKTQIDAKG
-629 YLTAIPAEYVT
+629 YLTAIPSEYVT

-654 TQIDN
+654 TQIDA
-659 KGYLT
+659 
-664 VIPSEY
+664 
-670 VTDTELSTSLNS
+670 
-682 YYTKTQIDNKGY
+682 KGY

-703 TDTELSTS
+703 TDTEL
-711 LNSYYTKTQIDNKGY
+711 N
-726 LTAIPAEYVT
+726 
-736 DTELNTSLSSYY
+736 TELGSYY
-748 TKNET
+748 TKNDT
-753 DTKFNL
+753 DAKFNL

-880 SIGTPCVID
+880 SSGTPCVID

-919 VNTLYVTFKNHN
+919 VDALYLTFKNHN

>member
-29 VFNSLG
+29 IFNSLG
-35 SGSASGSSVSLANYY
+35 SGNASGSSVSLANYY

-92 SAYGEG
+92 SAYGVG

-139 DLTGYAKQDWVSQNF
+139 DLTGYAKQEWVSQNF

-161 YITETEL
+161 YVTDSEL
-168 NTVLNDY
+168 NTALNSY
-175 YTKAQIDGKGYLT
+175 YTKTQIDNKGYLT
-188 AIPSEYVTETELS
+188 AIPSEYVTENELS
-201 TSLNNYYTK
+201 TSLNSYYTK

-226 VTETELGTELD
+226 VTETELSTEL
-237 SYYTKTEINN
+237 
-247 KGYLTSIPAEY
+247 G
-258 VTETELNTEL
+258 
-268 DSYYTKNETDTKLD
+268 SYYTKNETDTKLD

-293 FRIDNDGNL
+293 FRIDTDGNL

-309 GEKEVSAYGAG
+309 GEKEVSAYGEGDIASSTVVVVDNLTSNLTDAALSANQGRVLKELIDTKTVDVDLTGYAKQEWVMQNFISVIPSEYVTDSELNTALSSYYTKTQIDNKGYLTSIPADYVTENELSTSLNSYYTKTQIDNKGYLTSIPSEYVTETELNTSLSSYYTKTQIDNKGYLTSIPAEYVTDSELNAELDSYYTKNETDTKLDTKLNKSVWDGVFRIDENGDLRCTKNFIGEKEVSAYGAG
-320 DTASS
+320 DIASS

-384 ITETELNTTLN
+384 
-395 SYYTKTQIDNKGY
+395 
-408 LTAIPSEYITST
+408 
-420 ELETELGS
+420 
-428 YYTKAEINNKGYLT
+428 
-442 SIPAEYVTETELNT
+442 
-456 SLNSYYTKTQIDNK
+456 
-470 GYLTAVPS
+470 
-478 EYVTETEL
+478 
-486 NTELGSYYTKNETDA
+486 
-501 KLDTKLNKSVWD
+501 
-513 GVFRIDENGD
+513 
-523 LRCTKNFIGEKEVSA
+523 
-538 YGAGDT
+538 
-544 ASSTVVVVDNLNS
+544 
-557 SLTDAALSANQGRVL
+557 
-572 KELIDSK
+572 
-579 TVDVDLTGYAK
+579 
-590 QDWVSQNF
+590 
-598 ISVIPSEYI
+598 
-607 TETELNT
+607 
-614 ALSSYYTKTQIDNKG
+614 
-629 YLTAIPAEYVT
+629 VT
-640 DTELNTSLNSYYTK
+640 DTELNTVLNSYYTK
-654 TQIDN
+654 AQIDA
-659 KGYLT
+659 
-664 VIPSEY
+664 
-670 VTDTELSTSLNS
+670 
-682 YYTKTQIDNKGY
+682 KGY

-726 LTAIPAEYVT
+726 LTSIPSEYVT

-748 TKNET
+748 TKTQIDNKGYLTSIPAEYVT
-753 DTKFNL
+753 DTELNAELDNYYTKSVTDLKFNMT
-759 KVDKTT
+759 VDKAT
-765 WDSLFLIDSNGD
+765 WNSLFLIDSNGD

-795 GTEDPGV
+795 GTEDGGV

-828 YVVIENLDVDIVN
+828 YVVIENLDVDMVN

-880 SIGTPCVID
+880 SSGTPCVID

-897 TGNETKW
+897 TGNKTKW

-919 VNTLYVTFKNHN
+919 VNTLYLTFKNHN

>member
-35 SGSASGSSVSLANYY
+35 SGSAPGSSVSLANYY

-92 SAYGEG
+92 SAYGAG

-168 NTVLNDY
+168 NTALNSY
-175 YTKAQIDGKGYLT
+175 YTKTQIDAKGYLT
-188 AIPSEYVTETELS
+188 SIPSEYVTENELS
-201 TSLNNYYTK
+201 TSLNN
-210 TQIDNK
+210 
-216 GYLTSIPAEY
+216 
-226 VTETELGTELD
+226 
-237 SYYTKTEINN
+237 YYTKTEINN

-258 VTETELNTEL
+258 VTDTELSTSLNN
-268 DSYYTKNETDTKLD
+268 YYTKNETDAKLD
-282 AKLNKSVWDGV
+282 DTLNKSVWDGV

-320 DTASS
+320 DIASS

-330 DNLTSNLTDAALSA
+330 DNLTSNLADAALSA

-355 TKTVDVDLT
+355 SKTVDVDLT

-384 ITETELNTTLN
+384 ITETELNTALN
-395 SYYTKTQIDNKGY
+395 SYYTKT
-408 LTAIPSEYITST
+408 
-420 ELETELGS
+420 
-428 YYTKAEINNKGYLT
+428 EI
-442 SIPAEYVTETELNT
+442 E
-456 SLNSYYTKTQIDNK
+456 NK

-478 EYVTETEL
+478 EYVTENEL
-486 NTELGSYYTKNETDA
+486 STKLGSYYTKTDTDA
-501 KLDTKLNKSVWD
+501 
-513 GVFRIDENGD
+513 
-523 LRCTKNFIGEKEVSA
+523 
-538 YGAGDT
+538 
-544 ASSTVVVVDNLNS
+544 
-557 SLTDAALSANQGRVL
+557 
-572 KELIDSK
+572 
-579 TVDVDLTGYAK
+579 
-590 QDWVSQNF
+590 
-598 ISVIPSEYI
+598 
-607 TETELNT
+607 
-614 ALSSYYTKTQIDNKG
+614 
-629 YLTAIPAEYVT
+629 
-640 DTELNTSLNSYYTK
+640 
-654 TQIDN
+654 
-659 KGYLT
+659 
-664 VIPSEY
+664 
-670 VTDTELSTSLNS
+670 
-682 YYTKTQIDNKGY
+682 
-694 LTAIPSEYV
+694 
-703 TDTELSTS
+703 
-711 LNSYYTKTQIDNKGY
+711 
-726 LTAIPAEYVT
+726 
-736 DTELNTSLSSYY
+736 
-748 TKNET
+748 
-753 DTKFNL
+753 KFNL
-759 KVDKTT
+759 KVDKAT
-765 WDSLFLIDSNGD
+765 WDSLFLIDGNGD

-880 SIGTPCVID
+880 SIGTPCSIA

-919 VNTLYVTFKNHN
+919 VDTLYVTFKNHN

-961 MLFAIKGGKHF
+961 MLFAIRGGKHF

>member
-131 IDTKTVDV
+131 IDSKTVDV
-139 DLTGYAKQDWVSQNF
+139 DLTGYAKQDWVMQNF

-168 NTVLNDY
+168 NTVLNSY
-175 YTKAQIDGKGYLT
+175 YTKTQIDNKGYLT
-188 AIPSEYVTETELS
+188 AIPSEYVTETELN
-201 TSLNNYYTK
+201 TSLN
-210 TQIDNK
+210 
-216 GYLTSIPAEY
+216 
-226 VTETELGTELD
+226 

-258 VTETELNTEL
+258 VTETELTTEL

-293 FRIDNDGNL
+293 FRIDTDGNL

-364 DYAQKTW
+364 GYAKQEW
-371 VSQNFISVIPSEY
+371 VMQNFISVIPSEY
-384 ITETELNTTLN
+384 ITETELNTALN

-408 LTAIPSEYITST
+408 LTAIPNEYITST

-428 YYTKAEINNKGYLT
+428 YYTKTQIDNKGYLT
-442 SIPAEYVTETELNT
+442 SIPAEYVTDTELST

-470 GYLTAVPS
+470 GYLTSIPA
-478 EYVTETEL
+478 EYVTDTEL
-486 NTELGSYYTKNETDA
+486 TSELGSYYTKNETDT

-572 KELIDSK
+572 KELIDTK
-579 TVDVDLTGYAK
+579 TVDVDLTDYAK
-590 QDWVSQNF
+590 QTWVSQNF

-614 ALSSYYTKTQIDNKG
+614 ALNSYYTKAQIDAKG

-640 DTELNTSLNSYYTK
+640 DNELNTSLSSYYTK
-654 TQIDN
+654 TEIDN

-664 VIPSEY
+664 AIPSDY
-670 VTDTELSTSLNS
+670 VTDTELNTSLNS

-703 TDTELSTS
+703 TDTELNTE
-711 LNSYYTKTQIDNKGY
+711 LGSYYTKTQIDNKGY
-726 LTAIPAEYVT
+726 LTAIPSEYVT
-736 DTELNTSLSSYY
+736 ETELNTELDNYY
-748 TKNET
+748 TKSVT
-753 DTKFNL
+753 DVKFNMT
-759 KVDKTT
+759 VDKAT
-765 WDSLFLIDSNGD
+765 WNSLFLIDSNGD

-880 SIGTPCVID
+880 SSGTPCVID

-897 TGNETKW
+897 TGNKTKW
-904 WNTTNAKYTDVFDTT
+904 WNTTNVKYTDVFDTT
-919 VNTLYVTFKNHN
+919 VDARYVTFKNHN

-961 MLFAIKGGKHF
+961 MLFAIRGGKHF

>member
-20 NGVFYSGGS
+20 NGVFYSGS
-29 VFNSLG
+29 IFNSLG
-35 SGSASGSSVSLANYY
+35 SGSASDSSVSLANYY

-92 SAYGEG
+92 SAYGAG

-131 IDTKTVDV
+131 IDSKTVDV
-139 DLTGYAKQDWVSQNF
+139 DLTGYAKQEWVMQNF

-161 YITETEL
+161 YVTDSEL
-168 NTVLNDY
+168 NTVLNSY
-175 YTKAQIDGKGYLT
+175 YTKTEIDNKGYLT
-188 AIPSEYVTETELS
+188 AIPSEYITENELATELGS
-201 TSLNNYYTK
+201 YYTK

-216 GYLTSIPAEY
+216 GYLTSVPSEY
-226 VTETELGTELD
+226 VTETEL
-237 SYYTKTEINN
+237 S
-247 KGYLTSIPAEY
+247 
-258 VTETELNTEL
+258 TEL
-268 DSYYTKNETDTKLD
+268 DSYYTKNETETKLD

-293 FRIDNDGNL
+293 FRIDTDGNL

-320 DTASS
+320 DIASS

-384 ITETELNTTLN
+384 ITETELNTALN

-408 LTAIPSEYITST
+408 LTSIPSEYITST

-428 YYTKAEINNKGYLT
+428 YYTKTEINNKGYLT

-456 SLNSYYTKTQIDNK
+456 SLNSYYTKTQIDAK

-486 NTELGSYYTKNETDA
+486 TSELGSYYTKNETDT

-544 ASSTVVVVDNLNS
+544 ASSTVVVVDNLTSN
-557 SLTDAALSANQGRVL
+557 LTDAALSANQGRVL

-598 ISVIPSEYI
+598 ISVIPSEYV
-607 TETELNT
+607 TDTELNT
-614 ALSSYYTKTQIDNKG
+614 ALNSYYTKTQIDAKGYLTAIPTEYVTDTELSTSLSSYYTKTQIDNKG
-629 YLTAIPAEYVT
+629 YLTAV
-640 DTELNTSLNSYYTK
+640 
-654 TQIDN
+654 
-659 KGYLT
+659 
-664 VIPSEY
+664 PSEY
-670 VTDTELSTSLNS
+670 VTETELSTSLNS
-682 YYTKTQIDNKGY
+682 YYTKTEVENKGY
-694 LTAIPSEYV
+694 LTAIP
-703 TDTELSTS
+703 T
-711 LNSYYTKTQIDNKGY
+711 
-726 LTAIPAEYVT
+726 EYVT
-736 DTELNTSLSSYY
+736 DTELNTELDNYY
-748 TKNET
+748 TKSVT
-753 DTKFNL
+753 DTKFNMT
-759 KVDKTT
+759 VDKAT
-765 WDSLFLIDSNGD
+765 WNSLFLIDSNGD

-795 GTEDPGV
+795 GTEDAGV

-828 YVVIENLDVDIVN
+828 YVVIENLDVDMVN

-880 SIGTPCVID
+880 SSGTPCVID

-897 TGNETKW
+897 TGNKTKW

>member
-168 NTVLNDY
+168 NTVLN
-175 YTKAQIDGKGYLT
+175 
-188 AIPSEYVTETELS
+188 S
-201 TSLNNYYTK
+201 YYTK

-216 GYLTSIPAEY
+216 GYLTSIPSEY
-226 VTETELGTELD
+226 VTDTELNTSLNN
-237 SYYTKTEINN
+237 YYTKTEINN
-247 KGYLTSIPAEY
+247 KGYLTSIPVEY
-258 VTETELNTEL
+258 VTETELATEL
-268 DSYYTKNETDTKLD
+268 GSYYTKNETDTKLD

-293 FRIDNDGNL
+293 FRIDTDGNL

-309 GEKEVSAYGAG
+309 GEKEVSAYGEG

-325 TVVVV
+325 TVVVI

-364 DYAQKTW
+364 GYAKQDW
-371 VSQNFISVIPSEY
+371 VSQNFISAIPSEY
-384 ITETELNTTLN
+384 VTDSELNTTLN

-408 LTAIPSEYITST
+408 LT
-420 ELETELGS
+420 
-428 YYTKAEINNKGYLT
+428 
-442 SIPAEYVTETELNT
+442 SIPT
-456 SLNSYYTKTQIDNK
+456 
-470 GYLTAVPS
+470 

-572 KELIDSK
+572 KELIDTK

-614 ALSSYYTKTQIDNKG
+614 ALNSYYTKTQIDAKG
-629 YLTAIPAEYVT
+629 YLTAIPSEYVT

-654 TQIDN
+654 TQIDA
-659 KGYLT
+659 
-664 VIPSEY
+664 
-670 VTDTELSTSLNS
+670 
-682 YYTKTQIDNKGY
+682 KGY

-703 TDTELSTS
+703 TDTEL
-711 LNSYYTKTQIDNKGY
+711 N
-726 LTAIPAEYVT
+726 
-736 DTELNTSLSSYY
+736 TELGSYY
-748 TKNET
+748 TKNDT
-753 DTKFNL
+753 DAKFNL

-880 SIGTPCVID
+880 SSGTPCVID

-897 TGNETKW
+897 TGNKTKW

-919 VNTLYVTFKNHN
+919 VDALYLTFKNHN

>member
-92 SAYGEG
+92 SAYGAG

-139 DLTGYAKQDWVSQNF
+139 DLTGYAKQDWVIQNF

-168 NTVLNDY
+168 NTALN
-175 YTKAQIDGKGYLT
+175 
-188 AIPSEYVTETELS
+188 S
-201 TSLNNYYTK
+201 YYTK

-226 VTETELGTELD
+226 VTETELNAELD
-237 SYYTKTEINN
+237 N
-247 KGYLTSIPAEY
+247 
-258 VTETELNTEL
+258 
-268 DSYYTKNETDTKLD
+268 
-282 AKLNKSVWDGV
+282 
-293 FRIDNDGNL
+293 
-302 RCTTNFI
+302 
-309 GEKEVSAYGAG
+309 
-320 DTASS
+320 
-325 TVVVV
+325 
-330 DNLTSNLTDAALSA
+330 
-344 NQGRVLKELID
+344 
-355 TKTVDVDLT
+355 
-364 DYAQKTW
+364 
-371 VSQNFISVIPSEY
+371 
-384 ITETELNTTLN
+384 
-395 SYYTKTQIDNKGY
+395 
-408 LTAIPSEYITST
+408 
-420 ELETELGS
+420 
-428 YYTKAEINNKGYLT
+428 YYTKA
-442 SIPAEYVTETELNT
+442 V
-456 SLNSYYTKTQIDNK
+456 
-470 GYLTAVPS
+470 
-478 EYVTETEL
+478 
-486 NTELGSYYTKNETDA
+486 
-501 KLDTKLNKSVWD
+501 
-513 GVFRIDENGD
+513 
-523 LRCTKNFIGEKEVSA
+523 
-538 YGAGDT
+538 
-544 ASSTVVVVDNLNS
+544 
-557 SLTDAALSANQGRVL
+557 
-572 KELIDSK
+572 
-579 TVDVDLTGYAK
+579 
-590 QDWVSQNF
+590 
-598 ISVIPSEYI
+598 
-607 TETELNT
+607 
-614 ALSSYYTKTQIDNKG
+614 
-629 YLTAIPAEYVT
+629 
-640 DTELNTSLNSYYTK
+640 
-654 TQIDN
+654 
-659 KGYLT
+659 
-664 VIPSEY
+664 
-670 VTDTELSTSLNS
+670 
-682 YYTKTQIDNKGY
+682 
-694 LTAIPSEYV
+694 
-703 TDTELSTS
+703 
-711 LNSYYTKTQIDNKGY
+711 
-726 LTAIPAEYVT
+726 
-736 DTELNTSLSSYY
+736 
-748 TKNET
+748 T
-753 DTKFNL
+753 DTKFNMT
-759 KVDKTT
+759 VDKAT
-765 WDSLFLIDSNGD
+765 WNSLFLIDSNGD

-880 SIGTPCVID
+880 SNGTPCTID

-897 TGNETKW
+897 TGNKTKW

-919 VNTLYVTFKNHN
+919 VNATYLTFKNHN

>member
-161 YITETEL
+161 YVTDSEL
-168 NTVLNDY
+168 NNALSSY
-175 YTKAQIDGKGYLT
+175 YTKTQIDAKGYLT

-201 TSLNNYYTK
+201 TSLN
-210 TQIDNK
+210 
-216 GYLTSIPAEY
+216 
-226 VTETELGTELD
+226 
-237 SYYTKTEINN
+237 
-247 KGYLTSIPAEY
+247 
-258 VTETELNTEL
+258 
-268 DSYYTKNETDTKLD
+268 
-282 AKLNKSVWDGV
+282 
-293 FRIDNDGNL
+293 
-302 RCTTNFI
+302 
-309 GEKEVSAYGAG
+309 
-320 DTASS
+320 
-325 TVVVV
+325 
-330 DNLTSNLTDAALSA
+330 
-344 NQGRVLKELID
+344 
-355 TKTVDVDLT
+355 
-364 DYAQKTW
+364 
-371 VSQNFISVIPSEY
+371 
-384 ITETELNTTLN
+384 

-408 LTAIPSEYITST
+408 LTAIP
-420 ELETELGS
+420 
-428 YYTKAEINNKGYLT
+428 
-442 SIPAEYVTETELNT
+442 AEYVTETELST
-456 SLNSYYTKTQIDNK
+456 SLS
-470 GYLTAVPS
+470 
-478 EYVTETEL
+478 
-486 NTELGSYYTKNETDA
+486 SYYTKNETDT
-501 KLDTKLNKSVWD
+501 KLDAKLNKSVWD

-614 ALSSYYTKTQIDNKG
+614 ALNSYYTKTQIDAKGYLTSIPSEYVTETELSTSLNNYYTKTQIDAKG

-640 DTELNTSLNSYYTK
+640 DTELSTSLNGYYTK
-654 TQIDN
+654 TEIEN

-664 VIPSEY
+664 S
-670 VTDTELSTSLNS
+670 
-682 YYTKTQIDNKGY
+682 
-694 LTAIPSEYV
+694 
-703 TDTELSTS
+703 
-711 LNSYYTKTQIDNKGY
+711 
-726 LTAIPAEYVT
+726 IPAEYVT
-736 DTELNTSLSSYY
+736 ETELGTELDSYY
-748 TKNET
+748 TKT
-753 DTKFNL
+753 DTDAKFNL
-759 KVDKTT
+759 KVDKAT

-880 SIGTPCVID
+880 SIGTPCSIA

-919 VNTLYVTFKNHN
+919 VDTLYVTFKNHN

>member
-20 NGVFYSGGS
+20 NGVFYSGS
-29 VFNSLG
+29 IFNSLG
-35 SGSASGSSVSLANYY
+35 SGSASDSSVSLANYY

-92 SAYGEG
+92 SAYGAGDTASSTVVVVDNLTSNLTDAALSANQGRVLKELIDSKTVDVDLTGYAKQDWVMQNFISVIPSEYVTDSELNTVLNSYYNKTEIDNKGYLTAIPSEYVTDTELSTSLNSYYTKTQIDSKGYLTSIPAEYVTETELNTSLNSYYTKNETDAKLDAKLNKSVWDGVFRIDTDGNLRCTTNFIGEKEVSAYGEG
-98 DTASS
+98 DIASS

-139 DLTGYAKQDWVSQNF
+139 DLTGYAKETWVRQNF

-168 NTVLNDY
+168 NT
-175 YTKAQIDGKGYLT
+175 A
-188 AIPSEYVTETELS
+188 
-201 TSLNNYYTK
+201 
-210 TQIDNK
+210 
-216 GYLTSIPAEY
+216 
-226 VTETELGTELD
+226 
-237 SYYTKTEINN
+237 
-247 KGYLTSIPAEY
+247 
-258 VTETELNTEL
+258 
-268 DSYYTKNETDTKLD
+268 
-282 AKLNKSVWDGV
+282 
-293 FRIDNDGNL
+293 
-302 RCTTNFI
+302 
-309 GEKEVSAYGAG
+309 
-320 DTASS
+320 
-325 TVVVV
+325 
-330 DNLTSNLTDAALSA
+330 
-344 NQGRVLKELID
+344 
-355 TKTVDVDLT
+355 
-364 DYAQKTW
+364 
-371 VSQNFISVIPSEY
+371 
-384 ITETELNTTLN
+384 LN
-395 SYYTKTQIDNKGY
+395 SYYTKTQIENKGY

-428 YYTKAEINNKGYLT
+428 YYTKTEINNKGYLT
-442 SIPAEYVTETELNT
+442 SIPAEYVTETELST

-486 NTELGSYYTKNETDA
+486 TSELGSYYTKNDTDA

-513 GVFRIDENGD
+513 GVFKIDENGD

-538 YGAGDT
+538 YGAGDI

-557 SLTDAALSANQGRVL
+557 NLTDAALSANQGRVL

-607 TETELNT
+607 TENELNT

-629 YLTAIPAEYVT
+629 YLTSIPTEYI
-640 DTELNTSLNSYYTK
+640 TE
-654 TQIDN
+654 
-659 KGYLT
+659 
-664 VIPSEY
+664 
-670 VTDTELSTSLNS
+670 
-682 YYTKTQIDNKGY
+682 
-694 LTAIPSEYV
+694 
-703 TDTELSTS
+703 TELSTS

-736 DTELNTSLSSYY
+736 DTELSTSLNSYYTKTQIDSKGYLTSIPAEYVTETELNTSLSSYY
-748 TKNET
+748 TKTQIDNKGYLTAIPAEYVTETELNTELDNYYTKSVT
-753 DTKFNL
+753 DTKFNMT
-759 KVDKTT
+759 VDKAT
-765 WDSLFLIDSNGD
+765 WNSLFLIDSNGD

-795 GTEDPGV
+795 GTEDSGV

-818 TSKTTTATDM
+818 TSRTTTATDM
-828 YVVIENLDVDIVN
+828 YVVIENLDADIVN

-880 SIGTPCVID
+880 SSGTPCVID

-897 TGNETKW
+897 TGNKTKW

>member
-35 SGSASGSSVSLANYY
+35 SGSASGSPVSLANYY

-92 SAYGEG
+92 SACGEG
-98 DTASS
+98 DMASS
-103 TVVVVDNLTSNLT
+103 TVVVVDNLTSSLT

-139 DLTGYAKQDWVSQNF
+139 DLTGYAKQEWVMQNF
-154 ISVIPSE
+154 IS
-161 YITETEL
+161 
-168 NTVLNDY
+168 
-175 YTKAQIDGKGYLT
+175 
-188 AIPSEYVTETELS
+188 
-201 TSLNNYYTK
+201 
-210 TQIDNK
+210 
-216 GYLTSIPAEY
+216 
-226 VTETELGTELD
+226 
-237 SYYTKTEINN
+237 
-247 KGYLTSIPAEY
+247 
-258 VTETELNTEL
+258 
-268 DSYYTKNETDTKLD
+268 
-282 AKLNKSVWDGV
+282 
-293 FRIDNDGNL
+293 
-302 RCTTNFI
+302 
-309 GEKEVSAYGAG
+309 
-320 DTASS
+320 
-325 TVVVV
+325 
-330 DNLTSNLTDAALSA
+330 
-344 NQGRVLKELID
+344 
-355 TKTVDVDLT
+355 
-364 DYAQKTW
+364 
-371 VSQNFISVIPSEY
+371 
-384 ITETELNTTLN
+384 
-395 SYYTKTQIDNKGY
+395 
-408 LTAIPSEYITST
+408 
-420 ELETELGS
+420 
-428 YYTKAEINNKGYLT
+428 
-442 SIPAEYVTETELNT
+442 
-456 SLNSYYTKTQIDNK
+456 
-470 GYLTAVPS
+470 
-478 EYVTETEL
+478 
-486 NTELGSYYTKNETDA
+486 
-501 KLDTKLNKSVWD
+501 
-513 GVFRIDENGD
+513 
-523 LRCTKNFIGEKEVSA
+523 
-538 YGAGDT
+538 
-544 ASSTVVVVDNLNS
+544 
-557 SLTDAALSANQGRVL
+557 
-572 KELIDSK
+572 
-579 TVDVDLTGYAK
+579 
-590 QDWVSQNF
+590 
-598 ISVIPSEYI
+598 
-607 TETELNT
+607 
-614 ALSSYYTKTQIDNKG
+614 
-629 YLTAIPAEYVT
+629 
-640 DTELNTSLNSYYTK
+640 
-654 TQIDN
+654 
-659 KGYLT
+659 

-670 VTDTELSTSLNS
+670 VTDTELNTALNS
-682 YYTKTQIDNKGY
+682 YYTKAQIDNKGY

-726 LTAIPAEYVT
+726 ITAIPAEYVT
-736 DTELNTSLSSYY
+736 ESELSTSLNSYYTKTEINDKGYLTAIPSEYVTETELNTELDNYY
-748 TKNET
+748 TKSVT
-753 DTKFNL
+753 DTKFNMT
-759 KVDKTT
+759 VDKAT

-785 GEKEVTAYNI
+785 GEKEVSAYNI
-795 GTEDPGV
+795 GTEDSGV

-818 TSKTTTATDM
+818 TSKTTTSTDM
-828 YVVIENLDVDIVN
+828 YVIIENLDANIVN

-880 SIGTPCVID
+880 SIGTPCSIA

-919 VNTLYVTFKNHN
+919 VHATYLTFKNHN

-961 MLFAIKGGKHF
+961 MLLDTKGAKHF

>member
-1 MDFIKYN
+1 M
-8 RPKLPR
+8 
-14 NKYGIQ
+14 
-20 NGVFYSGGS
+20 
-29 VFNSLG
+29 
-35 SGSASGSSVSLANYY
+35 
-50 TKPETDEI
+50 
-58 AATKLDKSIWDGVF
+58 
-72 RIDENGNL
+72 
-80 RCSTN
+80 
-85 FIGEKEV
+85 
-92 SAYGEG
+92 
-98 DTASS
+98 
-103 TVVVVDNLTSNLT
+103 VDNLTSNLT

-139 DLTGYAKQDWVSQNF
+139 DLTGYAKQEWVMQNF

-161 YITETEL
+161 YVTDSEL
-168 NTVLNDY
+168 NNALSSY
-175 YTKAQIDGKGYLT
+175 YTKTQIDNKGYLT
-188 AIPSEYVTETELS
+188 AIPSEYITSTELETELGSYYTKAEINNKGYLTSIPSEYVTENELS
-201 TSLNNYYTK
+201 TSLSSYYTK

-216 GYLTSIPAEY
+216 GYLTSIPSEY
-226 VTETELGTELD
+226 VTETEL
-237 SYYTKTEINN
+237 K
-247 KGYLTSIPAEY
+247 
-258 VTETELNTEL
+258 TEL

-293 FRIDNDGNL
+293 FRIDENGDL
-302 RCTTNFI
+302 RCTKNFI

-320 DTASS
+320 DIASS

-384 ITETELNTTLN
+384 VTDTELNTALN

-408 LTAIPSEYITST
+408 LTAIP
-420 ELETELGS
+420 
-428 YYTKAEINNKGYLT
+428 
-442 SIPAEYVTETELNT
+442 AEYVTDTELNT
-456 SLNSYYTKTQIDNK
+456 ELGSYYTKTQIDNK
-470 GYLTAVPS
+470 GYLTAIPA
-478 EYVTETEL
+478 EYVTDTEL
-486 NTELGSYYTKNETDA
+486 
-501 KLDTKLNKSVWD
+501 
-513 GVFRIDENGD
+513 
-523 LRCTKNFIGEKEVSA
+523 
-538 YGAGDT
+538 
-544 ASSTVVVVDNLNS
+544 STS
-557 SLTDAALSANQGRVL
+557 
-572 KELIDSK
+572 
-579 TVDVDLTGYAK
+579 
-590 QDWVSQNF
+590 
-598 ISVIPSEYI
+598 
-607 TETELNT
+607 
-614 ALSSYYTKTQIDNKG
+614 LSSYYTKTQIDNKG

-664 VIPSEY
+664 AIPAEY
-670 VTDTELSTSLNS
+670 VTETELSTSLSS
-682 YYTKTQIDNKGY
+682 YYTKTEIENKGY
-694 LTAIPSEYV
+694 LTS
-703 TDTELSTS
+703 
-711 LNSYYTKTQIDNKGY
+711 
-726 LTAIPAEYVT
+726 IPAEYVT
-736 DTELNTSLSSYY
+736 DTELNTELDNYY
-748 TKNET
+748 TKSVT
-753 DTKFNL
+753 DTKFNMT
-759 KVDKTT
+759 VDKAT
-765 WDSLFLIDSNGD
+765 WNSLFLIDSNGD

-795 GTEDPGV
+795 GTEDSGV

-828 YVVIENLDVDIVN
+828 YVVIENLDVDMVN

-880 SIGTPCVID
+880 SSGTPCVID

-897 TGNETKW
+897 TGNKTKW

>member
-92 SAYGEG
+92 SAYGVG

-139 DLTGYAKQDWVSQNF
+139 DLTGYAKQEWVSQNF

-168 NTVLNDY
+168 NTALSSY
-175 YTKAQIDGKGYLT
+175 YTKTQIDNKGYLT
-188 AIPSEYVTETELS
+188 SIPSEYVTDTELSTSLASYYTKTQIDNKGYLTSIPAEYVTENELS

-237 SYYTKTEINN
+237 R
-247 KGYLTSIPAEY
+247 
-258 VTETELNTEL
+258 
-268 DSYYTKNETDTKLD
+268 YYTKNETDTKLD

-293 FRIDNDGNL
+293 FRIDTDGNL

-442 SIPAEYVTETELNT
+442 SIPAEYVTETELST
-456 SLNSYYTKTQIDNK
+456 SLNSYYTKTDINNK
-470 GYLTAVPS
+470 GYLTSIPS
-478 EYVTETEL
+478 EYVTEAEL
-486 NTELGSYYTKNETDA
+486 NAELSSYYTKNDTDA

-513 GVFRIDENGD
+513 DVFRIDENGD

-538 YGAGDT
+538 YGAGDI

-640 DTELNTSLNSYYTK
+640 ETELN
-654 TQIDN
+654 
-659 KGYLT
+659 
-664 VIPSEY
+664 
-670 VTDTELSTSLNS
+670 TSLNS

-703 TDTELSTS
+703 TDTELNTS

-736 DTELNTSLSSYY
+736 DTELNTSLNSYYTKTEIENKGYLTSIPAEYVTETELSTKLGSYY
-748 TKNET
+748 TKNDT
-753 DTKFNL
+753 DAKFNL
-759 KVDKTT
+759 KVDKAT

-880 SIGTPCVID
+880 SSGTPCVID

>member
-139 DLTGYAKQDWVSQNF
+139 DLTGYAKQDWVIQNF

-168 NTVLNDY
+168 NTVLNSY
-175 YTKAQIDGKGYLT
+175 YTKTQIDNKGYLT
-188 AIPSEYVTETELS
+188 AIPNEYITSTELETELGS
-201 TSLNNYYTK
+201 YYTK

-226 VTETELGTELD
+226 VTDTEL
-237 SYYTKTEINN
+237 
-247 KGYLTSIPAEY
+247 TS
-258 VTETELNTEL
+258 
-268 DSYYTKNETDTKLD
+268 
-282 AKLNKSVWDGV
+282 
-293 FRIDNDGNL
+293 
-302 RCTTNFI
+302 
-309 GEKEVSAYGAG
+309 
-320 DTASS
+320 
-325 TVVVV
+325 
-330 DNLTSNLTDAALSA
+330 
-344 NQGRVLKELID
+344 
-355 TKTVDVDLT
+355 
-364 DYAQKTW
+364 
-371 VSQNFISVIPSEY
+371 
-384 ITETELNTTLN
+384 
-395 SYYTKTQIDNKGY
+395 
-408 LTAIPSEYITST
+408 
-420 ELETELGS
+420 
-428 YYTKAEINNKGYLT
+428 
-442 SIPAEYVTETELNT
+442 
-456 SLNSYYTKTQIDNK
+456 
-470 GYLTAVPS
+470 
-478 EYVTETEL
+478 
-486 NTELGSYYTKNETDA
+486 ELGSYYTKNDTDA

-544 ASSTVVVVDNLNS
+544 TSSTVVVVDNLNS
-557 SLTDAALSANQGRVL
+557 NLTDAALSANQGRVL

-664 VIPSEY
+664 
-670 VTDTELSTSLNS
+670 
-682 YYTKTQIDNKGY
+682 
-694 LTAIPSEYV
+694 AIPAEYV

-736 DTELNTSLSSYY
+736 DTELNTELGSYY
-748 TKNET
+748 TKNDT
-753 DTKFNL
+753 DAKFNL

-880 SIGTPCVID
+880 SIGTPCSIA

-961 MLFAIKGGKHF
+961 MLFAIRGGKHF

>member
-20 NGVFYSGGS
+20 NGVFYSGS
-29 VFNSLG
+29 IFNSLG
-35 SGSASGSSVSLANYY
+35 SGSASDSSVSLANYY

-80 RCSTN
+80 RCS
-85 FIGEKEV
+85 
-92 SAYGEG
+92 
-98 DTASS
+98 
-103 TVVVVDNLTSNLT
+103 
-116 DAALSANQGRVLKEL
+116 
-131 IDTKTVDV
+131 
-139 DLTGYAKQDWVSQNF
+139 
-154 ISVIPSE
+154 
-161 YITETEL
+161 
-168 NTVLNDY
+168 
-175 YTKAQIDGKGYLT
+175 
-188 AIPSEYVTETELS
+188 
-201 TSLNNYYTK
+201 
-210 TQIDNK
+210 
-216 GYLTSIPAEY
+216 
-226 VTETELGTELD
+226 
-237 SYYTKTEINN
+237 
-247 KGYLTSIPAEY
+247 
-258 VTETELNTEL
+258 
-268 DSYYTKNETDTKLD
+268 
-282 AKLNKSVWDGV
+282 
-293 FRIDNDGNL
+293 
-302 RCTTNFI
+302 TNFI

-364 DYAQKTW
+364 GYAKQDW
-371 VSQNFISVIPSEY
+371 VMQNFISVIPSEY
-384 ITETELNTTLN
+384 ITETELNTVLN

-408 LTAIPSEYITST
+408 LTAIPSEYVT
-420 ELETELGS
+420 ETELSTSLSS
-428 YYTKAEINNKGYLT
+428 YYTKTQIDNKGYLT
-442 SIPAEYVTETELNT
+442 TIPAEYVTDTELNT

-486 NTELGSYYTKNETDA
+486 STSLNSYYTKTQIDNKGYLTSIPSEYVTDTELNTELDSYYTKTEVENKGYLTSIPSEYVTETELNTELDNYYTKNDTDA

-538 YGAGDT
+538 YGAGDI
-544 ASSTVVVVDNLNS
+544 ASSTVVVVDNLTSN
-557 SLTDAALSANQGRVL
+557 LTDAALSANQGRVL
-572 KELIDSK
+572 KELIDTK
-579 TVDVDLTGYAK
+579 TVDVDLTDYAQK
-590 QDWVSQNF
+590 NWVSQNF
-598 ISVIPSEYI
+598 ISVIPSEYV
-607 TETELNT
+607 TE
-614 ALSSYYTKTQIDNKG
+614 
-629 YLTAIPAEYVT
+629 
-640 DTELNTSLNSYYTK
+640 
-654 TQIDN
+654 
-659 KGYLT
+659 
-664 VIPSEY
+664 
-670 VTDTELSTSLNS
+670 
-682 YYTKTQIDNKGY
+682 
-694 LTAIPSEYV
+694 
-703 TDTELSTS
+703 TELSTS

-748 TKNET
+748 TKTEVENKGYLTSIPSEYVTETELNTELDNYYTKSVT
-753 DTKFNL
+753 DTKFNMT
-759 KVDKTT
+759 VDKAT
-765 WDSLFLIDSNGD
+765 WNSLFLIDSNGD

-795 GTEDPGV
+795 GTEDSGV

-828 YVVIENLDVDIVN
+828 YVVIENLDADIVN

-880 SIGTPCVID
+880 SIGTPCSIA

-919 VNTLYVTFKNHN
+919 VDTLYVTFKNHN

>member
-92 SAYGEG
+92 SAYGAG

-139 DLTGYAKQDWVSQNF
+139 DLTGYAKQEWVMQNF

-168 NTVLNDY
+168 NTVLN
-175 YTKAQIDGKGYLT
+175 
-188 AIPSEYVTETELS
+188 
-201 TSLNNYYTK
+201 
-210 TQIDNK
+210 
-216 GYLTSIPAEY
+216 
-226 VTETELGTELD
+226 
-237 SYYTKTEINN
+237 
-247 KGYLTSIPAEY
+247 
-258 VTETELNTEL
+258 
-268 DSYYTKNETDTKLD
+268 
-282 AKLNKSVWDGV
+282 
-293 FRIDNDGNL
+293 
-302 RCTTNFI
+302 
-309 GEKEVSAYGAG
+309 
-320 DTASS
+320 
-325 TVVVV
+325 
-330 DNLTSNLTDAALSA
+330 
-344 NQGRVLKELID
+344 
-355 TKTVDVDLT
+355 
-364 DYAQKTW
+364 
-371 VSQNFISVIPSEY
+371 
-384 ITETELNTTLN
+384 

-408 LTAIPSEYITST
+408 LTAIPS
-420 ELETELGS
+420 
-428 YYTKAEINNKGYLT
+428 
-442 SIPAEYVTETELNT
+442 EYVTETELNT

-470 GYLTAVPS
+470 GYLTEIPA

-486 NTELGSYYTKNETDA
+486 NVELDNYYTKSVTDA
-501 KLDTKLNKSVWD
+501 
-513 GVFRIDENGD
+513 
-523 LRCTKNFIGEKEVSA
+523 
-538 YGAGDT
+538 
-544 ASSTVVVVDNLNS
+544 
-557 SLTDAALSANQGRVL
+557 
-572 KELIDSK
+572 
-579 TVDVDLTGYAK
+579 
-590 QDWVSQNF
+590 
-598 ISVIPSEYI
+598 
-607 TETELNT
+607 
-614 ALSSYYTKTQIDNKG
+614 
-629 YLTAIPAEYVT
+629 
-640 DTELNTSLNSYYTK
+640 
-654 TQIDN
+654 
-659 KGYLT
+659 
-664 VIPSEY
+664 
-670 VTDTELSTSLNS
+670 
-682 YYTKTQIDNKGY
+682 
-694 LTAIPSEYV
+694 
-703 TDTELSTS
+703 
-711 LNSYYTKTQIDNKGY
+711 
-726 LTAIPAEYVT
+726 
-736 DTELNTSLSSYY
+736 
-748 TKNET
+748 
-753 DTKFNL
+753 KFNL

-795 GTEDPGV
+795 GTEDTGV

-919 VNTLYVTFKNHN
+919 VDTLYVTFKNHN

>member
-154 ISVIPSE
+154 IS
-161 YITETEL
+161 
-168 NTVLNDY
+168 
-175 YTKAQIDGKGYLT
+175 
-188 AIPSEYVTETELS
+188 AIPSEYVT
-201 TSLNNYYTK
+201 
-210 TQIDNK
+210 
-216 GYLTSIPAEY
+216 
-226 VTETELGTELD
+226 D
-237 SYYTKTEINN
+237 S
-247 KGYLTSIPAEY
+247 
-258 VTETELNTEL
+258 
-268 DSYYTKNETDTKLD
+268 
-282 AKLNKSVWDGV
+282 
-293 FRIDNDGNL
+293 
-302 RCTTNFI
+302 
-309 GEKEVSAYGAG
+309 
-320 DTASS
+320 
-325 TVVVV
+325 
-330 DNLTSNLTDAALSA
+330 
-344 NQGRVLKELID
+344 
-355 TKTVDVDLT
+355 
-364 DYAQKTW
+364 
-371 VSQNFISVIPSEY
+371 
-384 ITETELNTTLN
+384 ELNTTLN

-408 LTAIPSEYITST
+408 LT
-420 ELETELGS
+420 
-428 YYTKAEINNKGYLT
+428 
-442 SIPAEYVTETELNT
+442 SIPT
-456 SLNSYYTKTQIDNK
+456 
-470 GYLTAVPS
+470 

-572 KELIDSK
+572 KELIDTK

-614 ALSSYYTKTQIDNKG
+614 ALNSYYTKTQIDAKG
-629 YLTAIPAEYVT
+629 YLTAIPSEYVT

-654 TQIDN
+654 TQIDA
-659 KGYLT
+659 
-664 VIPSEY
+664 
-670 VTDTELSTSLNS
+670 
-682 YYTKTQIDNKGY
+682 KGY

-703 TDTELSTS
+703 TDTEL
-711 LNSYYTKTQIDNKGY
+711 N
-726 LTAIPAEYVT
+726 
-736 DTELNTSLSSYY
+736 TELGSYY
-748 TKNET
+748 TKNDT
-753 DTKFNL
+753 DAKFNL

-841 NPDNYRIVL
+841 NPNNYRIVL

-880 SIGTPCVID
+880 SSGTPCVID

-919 VNTLYVTFKNHN
+919 VDTRYVTFKNHN

-961 MLFAIKGGKHF
+961 MLFAIRGGKHF

>member
-20 NGVFYSGGS
+20 NGVFYSGVS

-72 RIDENGNL
+72 RIDENGDL
-80 RCSTN
+80 RCS
-85 FIGEKEV
+85 
-92 SAYGEG
+92 
-98 DTASS
+98 
-103 TVVVVDNLTSNLT
+103 
-116 DAALSANQGRVLKEL
+116 
-131 IDTKTVDV
+131 
-139 DLTGYAKQDWVSQNF
+139 
-154 ISVIPSE
+154 
-161 YITETEL
+161 
-168 NTVLNDY
+168 
-175 YTKAQIDGKGYLT
+175 
-188 AIPSEYVTETELS
+188 
-201 TSLNNYYTK
+201 
-210 TQIDNK
+210 
-216 GYLTSIPAEY
+216 
-226 VTETELGTELD
+226 
-237 SYYTKTEINN
+237 
-247 KGYLTSIPAEY
+247 
-258 VTETELNTEL
+258 
-268 DSYYTKNETDTKLD
+268 
-282 AKLNKSVWDGV
+282 
-293 FRIDNDGNL
+293 
-302 RCTTNFI
+302 TNFI

-364 DYAQKTW
+364 GYAKQDW
-371 VSQNFISVIPSEY
+371 VMQNFISVIPSEY
-384 ITETELNTTLN
+384 ITDTELNTALN

-408 LTAIPSEYITST
+408 LTAIPDEYI
-420 ELETELGS
+420 
-428 YYTKAEINNKGYLT
+428 
-442 SIPAEYVTETELNT
+442 TETELST
-456 SLNSYYTKTQIDNK
+456 SLNSYYTKTQIDSK
-470 GYLTAVPS
+470 GYLTSIPS
-478 EYVTETEL
+478 EYVTDTEL
-486 NTELGSYYTKNETDA
+486 TSELGSYYTKNETDS

-538 YGAGDT
+538 YGAGDI
-544 ASSTVVVVDNLNS
+544 ASSTVVVVDNLTSN
-557 SLTDAALSANQGRVL
+557 LTDAALSANQGRVL
-572 KELIDSK
+572 KELIDTK

-590 QDWVSQNF
+590 QDWVMQNF

-607 TETELNT
+607 TETELNNALSSYYTKTQIDNKGYLT
-614 ALSSYYTKTQIDNKG
+614 AIPSEYVTETELSTSLSSYYTKTQIDNKG

-640 DTELNTSLNSYYTK
+640 E
-654 TQIDN
+654 
-659 KGYLT
+659 
-664 VIPSEY
+664 
-670 VTDTELSTSLNS
+670 TELSTELDN
-682 YYTKTQIDNKGY
+682 YYTK
-694 LTAIPSEYV
+694 SV
-703 TDTELSTS
+703 
-711 LNSYYTKTQIDNKGY
+711 
-726 LTAIPAEYVT
+726 
-736 DTELNTSLSSYY
+736 
-748 TKNET
+748 T
-753 DTKFNL
+753 DTKFNMT
-759 KVDKTT
+759 VDKAT
-765 WDSLFLIDSNGD
+765 WNSLFLIDSNGD

-795 GTEDPGV
+795 GTEDTGV

-828 YVVIENLDVDIVN
+828 YVVIENLDVDMVN

-880 SIGTPCVID
+880 SSGTPCVID

-897 TGNETKW
+897 TGNKTKW

>member
-29 VFNSLG
+29 AFNSLG

-98 DTASS
+98 DTTSS

-139 DLTGYAKQDWVSQNF
+139 DLTGYAKQEWVMQNF

-161 YITETEL
+161 YVTDSEL
-168 NTVLNDY
+168 NNALSSY
-175 YTKAQIDGKGYLT
+175 YTKTQIDNKGYLT
-188 AIPSEYVTETELS
+188 AIPNEYITSTELETELGS
-201 TSLNNYYTK
+201 YYTK

-226 VTETELGTELD
+226 VTETEL
-237 SYYTKTEINN
+237 S
-247 KGYLTSIPAEY
+247 
-258 VTETELNTEL
+258 
-268 DSYYTKNETDTKLD
+268 
-282 AKLNKSVWDGV
+282 
-293 FRIDNDGNL
+293 
-302 RCTTNFI
+302 
-309 GEKEVSAYGAG
+309 
-320 DTASS
+320 
-325 TVVVV
+325 
-330 DNLTSNLTDAALSA
+330 
-344 NQGRVLKELID
+344 
-355 TKTVDVDLT
+355 
-364 DYAQKTW
+364 
-371 VSQNFISVIPSEY
+371 
-384 ITETELNTTLN
+384 
-395 SYYTKTQIDNKGY
+395 
-408 LTAIPSEYITST
+408 
-420 ELETELGS
+420 
-428 YYTKAEINNKGYLT
+428 
-442 SIPAEYVTETELNT
+442 T
-456 SLNSYYTKTQIDNK
+456 SLNSYYTKTQIDAK

-478 EYVTETEL
+478 EYVTDTEL
-486 NTELGSYYTKNETDA
+486 TSELGSYYTKNDTDT

-557 SLTDAALSANQGRVL
+557 NLTDAALSANQGRVL

-629 YLTAIPAEYVT
+629 YLTAIP
-640 DTELNTSLNSYYTK
+640 
-654 TQIDN
+654 
-659 KGYLT
+659 
-664 VIPSEY
+664 SEY
-670 VTDTELSTSLNS
+670 VTETELN
-682 YYTKTQIDNKGY
+682 
-694 LTAIPSEYV
+694 
-703 TDTELSTS
+703 TS

-736 DTELNTSLSSYY
+736 DTELNTELGSYY
-748 TKNET
+748 TKNDT
-753 DTKFNL
+753 DAKFNL

-765 WDSLFLIDSNGD
+765 WDSLFLIDNNGD

-869 PRWHADTGAIV
+869 PRWNADTGAIV
-880 SIGTPCVID
+880 SSGTPCVID

-904 WNTTNAKYTDVFDTT
+904 WNTTNAKYIDVFDTT

>member
-92 SAYGEG
+92 SAYGAG

-168 NTVLNDY
+168 NT
-175 YTKAQIDGKGYLT
+175 A
-188 AIPSEYVTETELS
+188 
-201 TSLNNYYTK
+201 
-210 TQIDNK
+210 
-216 GYLTSIPAEY
+216 
-226 VTETELGTELD
+226 
-237 SYYTKTEINN
+237 
-247 KGYLTSIPAEY
+247 
-258 VTETELNTEL
+258 
-268 DSYYTKNETDTKLD
+268 
-282 AKLNKSVWDGV
+282 
-293 FRIDNDGNL
+293 
-302 RCTTNFI
+302 
-309 GEKEVSAYGAG
+309 
-320 DTASS
+320 
-325 TVVVV
+325 
-330 DNLTSNLTDAALSA
+330 
-344 NQGRVLKELID
+344 
-355 TKTVDVDLT
+355 
-364 DYAQKTW
+364 
-371 VSQNFISVIPSEY
+371 
-384 ITETELNTTLN
+384 LN
-395 SYYTKTQIDNKGY
+395 SYYTKTQID
-408 LTAIPSEYITST
+408 
-420 ELETELGS
+420 
-428 YYTKAEINNKGYLT
+428 NKGYLT

-470 GYLTAVPS
+470 GYLTVIPS
-478 EYVTETEL
+478 EYVTDTEL
-486 NTELGSYYTKNETDA
+486 TSELGSYYTKNETDA

-557 SLTDAALSANQGRVL
+557 NLTDAALSANQGRVL

-640 DTELNTSLNSYYTK
+640 ETELNTSLNSYYTK

-682 YYTKTQIDNKGY
+682 YYTKTEINNKGY
-694 LTAIPSEYV
+694 LTSIPTEYV
-703 TDTELSTS
+703 TE
-711 LNSYYTKTQIDNKGY
+711 
-726 LTAIPAEYVT
+726 
-736 DTELNTSLSSYY
+736 TELNTELGSYY
-748 TKNET
+748 TKNDT
-753 DTKFNL
+753 DAKFNL
-759 KVDKTT
+759 KVDKAT
-765 WDSLFLIDSNGD
+765 WNSLFLIDSNGD

-841 NPDNYRIVL
+841 NPNNYRIVL

-880 SIGTPCVID
+880 SSGTPCVID

-961 MLFAIKGGKHF
+961 MLFAIRGGKHF

>member
-168 NTVLNDY
+168 NNALSSY
-175 YTKAQIDGKGYLT
+175 YTKTQIDNKGYLT
-188 AIPSEYVTETELS
+188 AVPNEYITSTELETELGS
-201 TSLNNYYTK
+201 YYTK

-226 VTETELGTELD
+226 VTEAE
-237 SYYTKTEINN
+237 
-247 KGYLTSIPAEY
+247 LTS
-258 VTETELNTEL
+258 
-268 DSYYTKNETDTKLD
+268 
-282 AKLNKSVWDGV
+282 
-293 FRIDNDGNL
+293 
-302 RCTTNFI
+302 
-309 GEKEVSAYGAG
+309 
-320 DTASS
+320 
-325 TVVVV
+325 
-330 DNLTSNLTDAALSA
+330 
-344 NQGRVLKELID
+344 
-355 TKTVDVDLT
+355 
-364 DYAQKTW
+364 
-371 VSQNFISVIPSEY
+371 
-384 ITETELNTTLN
+384 
-395 SYYTKTQIDNKGY
+395 
-408 LTAIPSEYITST
+408 
-420 ELETELGS
+420 
-428 YYTKAEINNKGYLT
+428 
-442 SIPAEYVTETELNT
+442 
-456 SLNSYYTKTQIDNK
+456 
-470 GYLTAVPS
+470 
-478 EYVTETEL
+478 
-486 NTELGSYYTKNETDA
+486 ELGSYYTKNDTDT

-557 SLTDAALSANQGRVL
+557 NLTDAALSANQGRVL

-629 YLTAIPAEYVT
+629 YLTAIPVEYVT
-640 DTELNTSLNSYYTK
+640 ETELNTSLNSYYTK

-670 VTDTELSTSLNS
+670 VTDTELSTSL
-682 YYTKTQIDNKGY
+682 
-694 LTAIPSEYV
+694 
-703 TDTELSTS
+703 
-711 LNSYYTKTQIDNKGY
+711 
-726 LTAIPAEYVT
+726 
-736 DTELNTSLSSYY
+736 SSYY
-748 TKNET
+748 TKNDT
-753 DTKFNL
+753 DAKFNL

-828 YVVIENLDVDIVN
+828 YVVIENLDVDMVN

-880 SIGTPCVID
+880 SSGTPCVID

-897 TGNETKW
+897 TGNKTKW

>member
-139 DLTGYAKQDWVSQNF
+139 DLTGYAKQEWVMQNF

-168 NTVLNDY
+168 NTVLN
-175 YTKAQIDGKGYLT
+175 
-188 AIPSEYVTETELS
+188 S
-201 TSLNNYYTK
+201 YYTK

-226 VTETELGTELD
+226 VT
-237 SYYTKTEINN
+237 
-247 KGYLTSIPAEY
+247 
-258 VTETELNTEL
+258 
-268 DSYYTKNETDTKLD
+268 
-282 AKLNKSVWDGV
+282 
-293 FRIDNDGNL
+293 DN
-302 RCTTNFI
+302 
-309 GEKEVSAYGAG
+309 
-320 DTASS
+320 
-325 TVVVV
+325 
-330 DNLTSNLTDAALSA
+330 
-344 NQGRVLKELID
+344 
-355 TKTVDVDLT
+355 
-364 DYAQKTW
+364 
-371 VSQNFISVIPSEY
+371 
-384 ITETELNTTLN
+384 
-395 SYYTKTQIDNKGY
+395 
-408 LTAIPSEYITST
+408 
-420 ELETELGS
+420 
-428 YYTKAEINNKGYLT
+428 
-442 SIPAEYVTETELNT
+442 
-456 SLNSYYTKTQIDNK
+456 
-470 GYLTAVPS
+470 
-478 EYVTETEL
+478 
-486 NTELGSYYTKNETDA
+486 
-501 KLDTKLNKSVWD
+501 
-513 GVFRIDENGD
+513 
-523 LRCTKNFIGEKEVSA
+523 
-538 YGAGDT
+538 
-544 ASSTVVVVDNLNS
+544 
-557 SLTDAALSANQGRVL
+557 
-572 KELIDSK
+572 
-579 TVDVDLTGYAK
+579 
-590 QDWVSQNF
+590 
-598 ISVIPSEYI
+598 
-607 TETELNT
+607 
-614 ALSSYYTKTQIDNKG
+614 
-629 YLTAIPAEYVT
+629 
-640 DTELNTSLNSYYTK
+640 
-654 TQIDN
+654 
-659 KGYLT
+659 
-664 VIPSEY
+664 
-670 VTDTELSTSLNS
+670 ELSTSLNS
-682 YYTKTQIDNKGY
+682 YYTKTQIDAKGY

-703 TDTELSTS
+703 TDTELSTK
-711 LNSYYTKTQIDNKGY
+711 LG
-726 LTAIPAEYVT
+726 
-736 DTELNTSLSSYY
+736 SYY

-753 DTKFNL
+753 DAKFNL
-759 KVDKTT
+759 KVDKAT

-880 SIGTPCVID
+880 SIGTPCSIA

-919 VNTLYVTFKNHN
+919 VDTLYVTFKNHN

-961 MLFAIKGGKHF
+961 MLFAIRGGKHF

>member
-20 NGVFYSGGS
+20 NGVFYSGVS
-29 VFNSLG
+29 IFNSLG

-72 RIDENGNL
+72 RIDENGDL

-92 SAYGEG
+92 SAYGVG
-98 DTASS
+98 DIASS

-139 DLTGYAKQDWVSQNF
+139 DLTGYAKQDWVMQNF

-161 YITETEL
+161 YITESEL
-168 NTVLNDY
+168 NTALSSY
-175 YTKAQIDGKGYLT
+175 YTKTQIDNKGYLT
-188 AIPSEYVTETELS
+188 AIPAEYVTDTELN
-201 TSLNNYYTK
+201 TALNSYYTK

-216 GYLTSIPAEY
+216 GYLTSIPSEY
-226 VTETELGTELD
+226 VTD
-237 SYYTKTEINN
+237 
-247 KGYLTSIPAEY
+247 
-258 VTETELNTEL
+258 TELNAEL

-355 TKTVDVDLT
+355 NKTVDVDLT

-384 ITETELNTTLN
+384 VTDAELNTTLN
-395 SYYTKTQIDNKGY
+395 SYYTKTQID
-408 LTAIPSEYITST
+408 A
-420 ELETELGS
+420 
-428 YYTKAEINNKGYLT
+428 KGYLT
-442 SIPAEYVTETELNT
+442 SIP
-456 SLNSYYTKTQIDNK
+456 
-470 GYLTAVPS
+470 S
-478 EYVTETEL
+478 EYVTE
-486 NTELGSYYTKNETDA
+486 
-501 KLDTKLNKSVWD
+501 
-513 GVFRIDENGD
+513 
-523 LRCTKNFIGEKEVSA
+523 
-538 YGAGDT
+538 
-544 ASSTVVVVDNLNS
+544 
-557 SLTDAALSANQGRVL
+557 
-572 KELIDSK
+572 
-579 TVDVDLTGYAK
+579 
-590 QDWVSQNF
+590 
-598 ISVIPSEYI
+598 
-607 TETELNT
+607 
-614 ALSSYYTKTQIDNKG
+614 
-629 YLTAIPAEYVT
+629 
-640 DTELNTSLNSYYTK
+640 
-654 TQIDN
+654 
-659 KGYLT
+659 
-664 VIPSEY
+664 
-670 VTDTELSTSLNS
+670 TELSTSLNS

-694 LTAIPSEYV
+694 LTAIPSEYI
-703 TDTELSTS
+703 TDTELNTS
-711 LNSYYTKTQIDNKGY
+711 LSSYYTKTQIDNKGY
-726 LTAIPAEYVT
+726 LTTIPAEYVT
-736 DTELNTSLSSYY
+736 DTELNTELDNYY
-748 TKNET
+748 TKSVT
-753 DTKFNL
+753 DGKFNMT
-759 KVDKTT
+759 VDKAT
-765 WDSLFLIDSNGD
+765 WNSLFLIDSNGD

-795 GTEDPGV
+795 GTEAGGG

-818 TSKTTTATDM
+818 SSKTTTATDM
-828 YVVIENLDVDIVN
+828 YVVIENLDANIVN

-880 SIGTPCVID
+880 SIGTPCSIA

-919 VNTLYVTFKNHN
+919 VDTLYVTFKNHN

-941 KKMEGVGT
+941 KKMVGVGT

>member
-20 NGVFYSGGS
+20 NGVFYSGVS
-29 VFNSLG
+29 IFNSLG

-72 RIDENGNL
+72 RIDENGDL

-92 SAYGEG
+92 SAYGVG
-98 DTASS
+98 DIASS

-161 YITETEL
+161 YITESEL
-168 NTVLNDY
+168 NTALSSY
-175 YTKAQIDGKGYLT
+175 YTKTQIDNKGYLT
-188 AIPSEYVTETELS
+188 AIPAEYVTDTELN
-201 TSLNNYYTK
+201 TALNSYYTK

-216 GYLTSIPAEY
+216 GYLTSIPSEY
-226 VTETELGTELD
+226 VTD
-237 SYYTKTEINN
+237 
-247 KGYLTSIPAEY
+247 
-258 VTETELNTEL
+258 TELNAEL

-355 TKTVDVDLT
+355 NKTVDVDLT

-384 ITETELNTTLN
+384 VTDAELNTTLN
-395 SYYTKTQIDNKGY
+395 SYYTKTQID
-408 LTAIPSEYITST
+408 A
-420 ELETELGS
+420 
-428 YYTKAEINNKGYLT
+428 KGYLT
-442 SIPAEYVTETELNT
+442 SIP
-456 SLNSYYTKTQIDNK
+456 
-470 GYLTAVPS
+470 S
-478 EYVTETEL
+478 EYVTE
-486 NTELGSYYTKNETDA
+486 
-501 KLDTKLNKSVWD
+501 
-513 GVFRIDENGD
+513 
-523 LRCTKNFIGEKEVSA
+523 
-538 YGAGDT
+538 
-544 ASSTVVVVDNLNS
+544 
-557 SLTDAALSANQGRVL
+557 
-572 KELIDSK
+572 
-579 TVDVDLTGYAK
+579 
-590 QDWVSQNF
+590 
-598 ISVIPSEYI
+598 
-607 TETELNT
+607 
-614 ALSSYYTKTQIDNKG
+614 
-629 YLTAIPAEYVT
+629 
-640 DTELNTSLNSYYTK
+640 
-654 TQIDN
+654 
-659 KGYLT
+659 
-664 VIPSEY
+664 
-670 VTDTELSTSLNS
+670 TELSTSLNS

-694 LTAIPSEYV
+694 LTAIPSEYI
-703 TDTELSTS
+703 TDTELNTS
-711 LNSYYTKTQIDNKGY
+711 LSSYYTKTQIDNKGY
-726 LTAIPAEYVT
+726 LTTIPAEYVT
-736 DTELNTSLSSYY
+736 DTELNTELDNYY
-748 TKNET
+748 TKSVT
-753 DTKFNL
+753 DGKFNMT
-759 KVDKTT
+759 VDKAT
-765 WDSLFLIDSNGD
+765 WNSLFLIDSNGD

-795 GTEDPGV
+795 GTEAGGG

-818 TSKTTTATDM
+818 SSKTTTATDM
-828 YVVIENLDVDIVN
+828 YVVIENLDANIVN

-880 SIGTPCVID
+880 SIGTPCSIA

-919 VNTLYVTFKNHN
+919 VDTLYVTFKNHN

-941 KKMEGVGT
+941 KKMVGVGT

>member
-168 NTVLNDY
+168 NTVLN
-175 YTKAQIDGKGYLT
+175 
-188 AIPSEYVTETELS
+188 S
-201 TSLNNYYTK
+201 YYTK

-216 GYLTSIPAEY
+216 GYLTSIPSEY
-226 VTETELGTELD
+226 VTETELNTSLNN
-237 SYYTKTEINN
+237 YYTKTEINN

-258 VTETELNTEL
+258 VTETELATEL
-268 DSYYTKNETDTKLD
+268 GSYYTKNETDTKLD

-293 FRIDNDGNL
+293 FRIDTDGNL

-309 GEKEVSAYGAG
+309 GEKEVSAYGEG

-325 TVVVV
+325 TVVVI

-364 DYAQKTW
+364 GYAKQDW
-371 VSQNFISVIPSEY
+371 VSQNFISAIPSEY
-384 ITETELNTTLN
+384 VTDSELNTTLN

-408 LTAIPSEYITST
+408 LT
-420 ELETELGS
+420 
-428 YYTKAEINNKGYLT
+428 
-442 SIPAEYVTETELNT
+442 SIPT
-456 SLNSYYTKTQIDNK
+456 
-470 GYLTAVPS
+470 

-572 KELIDSK
+572 KELIDTK
-579 TVDVDLTGYAK
+579 TVDVDLTDYAK
-590 QDWVSQNF
+590 QSWVSQNF
-598 ISVIPSEYI
+598 ISVIPSEYV
-607 TETELNT
+607 TDTELNT
-614 ALSSYYTKTQIDNKG
+614 ALNSYYTKTQIDTKG
-629 YLTAIPAEYVT
+629 YLTAIPSEYVT

-654 TQIDN
+654 TQIDA
-659 KGYLT
+659 
-664 VIPSEY
+664 
-670 VTDTELSTSLNS
+670 
-682 YYTKTQIDNKGY
+682 KGY

-703 TDTELSTS
+703 TDTEL
-711 LNSYYTKTQIDNKGY
+711 N
-726 LTAIPAEYVT
+726 
-736 DTELNTSLSSYY
+736 TELGSYY
-748 TKNET
+748 TKNDT
-753 DTKFNL
+753 DVKFNL

-961 MLFAIKGGKHF
+961 MLFAIRGGKHF